1 MGDVEMPNSME
12 AGHSLVKYSGHNYL
26 NNYSVCLE
34 VPQMDDILRFALL
47 GLGLGALYALT
58 AHGIVLVY
66 RGSGVLNLAH
76 GAIGMAGAYVQW
88 ELASHYG
95 VPYWPAT
102 ACAVLASAALGV
114 LTHVLVLRPLRRAST
129 LARLVGTLAVF
140 IVLTAIAVKRYG
152 DSLQLVP
159 GRLPTRLLTIA
170 GATLSEDRVWLLGI
184 AVVVTVALHLLYKHT
199 LFGLGTTAVA
209 ENEAV
214 AASLG
219 WSPDVIAAGNWA
231 LGSALAG
238 LTGILIVPV
247 IGLSVTGLTTLLL
260 SALAAALVGR
270 FSSFPV
276 TLTGGLVIGIVQ
288 SELTRFGSDVT
299 GLASSVPFLFIA
311 LALVVRGRALPLR
324 GTFLDRLPALGSG
337 RVRPVALAAAVATGL
352 LLVSVSTPLWADAIT
367 NTLVLALIILS
378 LVVVTGYAGQVSL
391 AAYALAGTGAF
402 IAGHASADWGWPFE
416 LALVAGVLGTV
427 PIGLLFALPAVRTRG
442 VNLAIITL
450 GLGATLEAMV
460 FQNTDLSTTP
470 GSDGIAVG
478 RQTLFGI
485 NVSGVDHPQRY
496 AAVVLALFVVAAL
509 VVANVRRSRTGRR
522 LVAVRANERAAAS
535 LGIDVRAAKLYAFGL
550 SAAIAALAGVLTGF
564 RSTSVVFSDFASF
577 DSITA
582 LGLAVIG
589 GVGFLVGPLFGA
601 TFAAGTV
608 GARFGDLVLPGLSEW
623 MPLIGGIVLVLT
635 LVGNQDGIGKGVGRP
650 AETVRRRMARRRT
663 ANGAPLAAAP
673 TGSAAP
679 TASAVPAASTAANAP
694 AAAAKEATVPRA
706 APLSLHVR
714 NLTVRYGGVV
724 AVDGLSLE
732 VEPGRVVG
740 LIGPNG
746 AGKTSAI
753 DAVTGFTRASS
764 GAVRLGVRE
773 VTRLPVHRR
782 AAAGLSRS
790 FQSLELFEDMTVLDN
805 LYAACDRPGRWA
817 WLTDLVR
824 PGSRPLPS
832 HVLVAVREFGLQDSL
847 DRPVGD
853 LSYGE
858 RRLLAIA
865 RAVAASP
872 SVLLLDEPAAGL
884 SDDETRELARL
895 VRRLAKDWGMGV
907 LLVEHDVDMVMS
919 VCDQV
924 VVLDFGRRICAGTP
938 EEVRRDPAVRAAYL
952 GDLEPEALS

>member
-1 MGDVEMPNSME
+1 
-12 AGHSLVKYSGHNYL
+12 
-26 NNYSVCLE
+26 
-34 VPQMDDILRFALL
+34 MDDILRFALL

-88 ELASHYG
+88 ELAAQHG
-95 VPYWPAT
+95 VPYWPAV
-102 ACAVLASAALGV
+102 ACGVLTSAVLGV
-114 LTHVLVLRPLRRAST
+114 LTHLLVIRPLRRASS

-140 IVLTAIAVKRYG
+140 IVLTAVAVKRYG
-152 DSLQLVP
+152 ASLELVP
-159 GRLPTRLLTIA
+159 GKLPTRLLTIA
-170 GATLSEDRVWLLGI
+170 GATFSEDRVWLLGI
-184 AVVVTVALHLLYKHT
+184 AVAVTALLHLLYKRT

-209 ENEAV
+209 EDETA

-219 WSPDVIAAGNWA
+219 WSPDLIATGNWA

-276 TLTGGLVIGIVQ
+276 TLAGGLVIGVVQ

-311 LALVVRGRALPLR
+311 LVLVARGRALPLR
-324 GTFLDRLPALGSG
+324 GTLLDRLPALGTG
-337 RVRPVALAAAVATGL
+337 RVRPVPLALAVAVGL
-352 LLVSVSTPLWADAIT
+352 LLVSLSTPLWADAIT
-367 NTLVLALIILS
+367 STLVLSLIILS
-378 LVVVTGYAGQVSL
+378 IIVVTGYAGQVSL

-402 IAGHASADWGWPFE
+402 IAGHAAADWGWPFE
-416 LALVAGVLGTV
+416 LAVLAGVLGTV

-450 GLGATLEAMV
+450 GLGTTLEAMV
-460 FQNTDLSTTP
+460 FQNTDLSTTT

-478 RQTLFGI
+478 KQTLFGI
-485 NVSGVDHPQRY
+485 SISGVDHPQRY
-496 AAVVLALFVVAAL
+496 AAVVLVLFVAAAL

-522 LVAVRANERAAAS
+522 LVAVRANERAAAA

-550 SAAIAALAGVLTGF
+550 SSAIAALAGVLTGF
-564 RSTSVVFSDFASF
+564 RSTSVVFSDFAAF

-608 GARFGDLVLPGLSEW
+608 GARFGDWLLPGLSAW

-635 LVGNQDGIGKGVGRP
+635 LVGNQDGIGKELGRR
-650 AETVRRRMARRRT
+650 AAGVRRRLSPERGGNAREQ
-663 ANGAPLAAAP
+663 G
-673 TGSAAP
+673 
-679 TASAVPAASTAANAP
+679 TAALP
-694 AAAAKEATVPRA
+694 DVPRA
-706 APLSLHVR
+706 APLALRVR
-714 NLTVRYGGVV
+714 DLTVRYGGVV
-724 AVDGLSLE
+724 AVDGLSLD

-753 DAVTGFTRASS
+753 DAVTGFTRAAS
-764 GAVRLGVRE
+764 GSVRLGDRD
-773 VTRLPVHRR
+773 VTRVPVHRR
-782 AAAGLSRS
+782 ALAGLSRS

-817 WLTDLVR
+817 RLTDLVR
-824 PGSRPLPS
+824 PGSRPLPA

-853 LSYGE
+853 LSYGD

-884 SDDETRELARL
+884 SDEETRELAHL
-895 VRRLAKDWGMGV
+895 VRRLAEDWGMGV

-924 VVLDFGRRICAGTP
+924 VVLDFGHRICAGAP

-952 GDLEPEALS
+952 GDLEPEALA

>member
-1 MGDVEMPNSME
+1 
-12 AGHSLVKYSGHNYL
+12 
-26 NNYSVCLE
+26 
-34 VPQMDDILRFALL
+34 MDDVLRFALL

-66 RGSGVLNLAH
+66 RGSGVLNFAH

-88 ELASHYG
+88 ELAVNHG

-102 ACAVLASAALGV
+102 ACGVLTSAVLGV
-114 LTHVLVLRPLRRAST
+114 LTHLLVIRPLRRAST

-140 IVLTAIAVKRYG
+140 IVLTAIAIKRYG

-159 GRLPTRLLTIA
+159 GKLPNRLLTIA
-170 GATLSEDRVWLLGI
+170 GATVSEDRVWLLGI
-184 AVVVTVALHLLYKHT
+184 AIAVTAVLHLLYRRT

-209 ENEAV
+209 ENEG
-214 AASLG
+214 AAAALG

-238 LTGILIVPV
+238 LTAILIVPV

-270 FSSFPV
+270 FSSFPI
-276 TLTGGLVIGIVQ
+276 TLAGGLVIGVAQ
-288 SELTRFGSDVT
+288 SELTRFSSGVT

-311 LALVVRGRALPLR
+311 LVLVARGRALPLR
-324 GTFLDRLPALGSG
+324 GTFLDRLPALGTG
-337 RVRPVALAAAVATGL
+337 KVRPVPLAVAVVIGL
-352 LLVSVSTPLWADAIT
+352 VLVSLSTPLWADAIT
-367 NTLVLALIILS
+367 STLVLSLIILS
-378 LVVVTGYAGQVSL
+378 IIVVTGYAGQVSL

-402 IAGHASADWGWPFE
+402 IAGHAAADWGWPFE
-416 LALVAGVLGTV
+416 LALPAGVLGTV

-450 GLGATLEAMV
+450 GLGTTLEAMV
-460 FQNTDLSTTP
+460 FQNTDLSTTT

-478 RQTLFGI
+478 KQTLFGI
-485 NVSGVDHPQRY
+485 SISGVDHPQRY
-496 AAVVLALFVVAAL
+496 AAVVLVLFVAATL
-509 VVANVRRSRTGRR
+509 VVANVRRGRTGRR
-522 LVAVRANERAAAS
+522 LIAVRANERAAAA

-550 SAAIAALAGVLTGF
+550 SSAIAALAGVLTGF

-577 DSITA
+577 DSVTA

-608 GARFGDLVLPGLSEW
+608 GARFGDLVVPGLSEW
-623 MPLIGGIVLVLT
+623 MPLIGGIILVLT
-635 LVGNQDGIGKGVGRP
+635 LVGNQDGIGMELGKQARGLERKLRP
-650 AETVRRRMARRRT
+650 QRAAAVPKEET
-663 ANGAPLAAAP
+663 APLP
-673 TGSAAP
+673 D
-679 TASAVPAASTAANAP
+679 
-694 AAAAKEATVPRA
+694 VPRA
-706 APLSLHVR
+706 APLPLQVR
-714 NLTVRYGGVV
+714 DLTVRYGGVV
-724 AVDGLSLE
+724 AVDGLSLD

-753 DAVTGFTRASS
+753 DAVTGFTRAAAGS
-764 GAVRLGVRE
+764 VRLGERD
-773 VTRLPVHRR
+773 VTRVPVHRR
-782 AAAGLSRS
+782 AVAGLSRS

-805 LYAACDRPGRWA
+805 LYAACERPGRWT

-824 PGSRPLPS
+824 PGSRPLPTQ
-832 HVLVAVREFGLQDSL
+832 VLVAVREFGLQDSL

-865 RAVAASP
+865 RAVATSP

-884 SDDETRELARL
+884 SDDETRELAQL
-895 VRRLAKDWGMGV
+895 VRRLAEDWGMGV

-938 EEVRRDPAVRAAYL
+938 DEVRRDPAVRAAYL
-952 GDLEPEALS
+952 GDLEPEKTA

>member
-1 MGDVEMPNSME
+1 
-12 AGHSLVKYSGHNYL
+12 
-26 NNYSVCLE
+26 
-34 VPQMDDILRFALL
+34 MDDVLRFALL

-66 RGSGVLNLAH
+66 RGSGVLNFAH
-76 GAIGMAGAYVQW
+76 GAIGMAGAYVEW
-88 ELASHYG
+88 ELTVNHG

-102 ACAVLASAALGV
+102 ACGVLTSAVLGV
-114 LTHVLVLRPLRRAST
+114 LTHLLVIRPLRRAST

-159 GRLPTRLLTIA
+159 GKLPTRLLTIA
-170 GATLSEDRVWLLGI
+170 GATVSEDRVWLLGI
-184 AVVVTVALHLLYKHT
+184 AIAVTAVLHLLYKRT

-209 ENEAV
+209 ENEAI

-219 WSPDVIAAGNWA
+219 WSPDLIAAGNWA

-238 LTGILIVPV
+238 LTAILIVPV

-260 SALAAALVGR
+260 SALAAALIGR

-276 TLTGGLVIGIVQ
+276 TLAGGLVMGVAQ
-288 SELTRFGSDVT
+288 SELTRFGSGVT

-311 LALVVRGRALPLR
+311 LVLVARGRALPLR
-324 GTFLDRLPALGSG
+324 GTFLDRLPALGTG
-337 RVRPVALAAAVATGL
+337 RVRPVPLALAVVIGL
-352 LLVSVSTPLWADAIT
+352 VLVSLSTPLWADAIT
-367 NTLVLALIILS
+367 STLVLSLIILS
-378 LVVVTGYAGQVSL
+378 IIVVTGYAGQVSL

-402 IAGHASADWGWPFE
+402 IAGHAAADWGWPFE
-416 LALVAGVLGTV
+416 LALLAGVLGTV

-450 GLGATLEAMV
+450 GLGTTLEAMV

-478 RQTLFGI
+478 KQTLFGI
-485 NVSGVDHPQRY
+485 SISGVDHPQRY
-496 AAVVLALFVVAAL
+496 AAVVLVLFVAATL

-522 LVAVRANERAAAS
+522 LIAVRANERAAAA

-550 SAAIAALAGVLTGF
+550 SSAIAALAGVLTGF

-577 DSITA
+577 DSVTA

-635 LVGNQDGIGKGVGRP
+635 LVGNQDGIGKELGRQ
-650 AETVRRRMARRRT
+650 ARGLERKLRPQR
-663 ANGAPLAAAP
+663 AAVVPEEESDPLP
-673 TGSAAP
+673 D
-679 TASAVPAASTAANAP
+679 
-694 AAAAKEATVPRA
+694 VPRA
-706 APLSLHVR
+706 APLPLLVR
-714 NLTVRYGGVV
+714 DLTVRYGGVV
-724 AVDGLSLE
+724 AVDGLSLD

-753 DAVTGFTRASS
+753 DAVTGFTRTASGS
-764 GAVRLGVRE
+764 VRLGERD
-773 VTRLPVHRR
+773 VTRVPVHRR

-805 LYAACDRPGRWA
+805 LYAACERPGRWT

-824 PGSRPLPS
+824 PGSRPLPAQ
-832 HVLVAVREFGLQDSL
+832 VVVAVREFGLQDSL

-865 RAVAASP
+865 RAVATSP

-884 SDDETRELARL
+884 SDDETRELAQL
-895 VRRLAKDWGMGV
+895 VRRLAEDWGMGV

-938 EEVRRDPAVRAAYL
+938 DEVRRDPAVRAAYL
-952 GDLEPEALS
+952 GDLEPETTA

>member
-1 MGDVEMPNSME
+1 
-12 AGHSLVKYSGHNYL
+12 
-26 NNYSVCLE
+26 
-34 VPQMDDILRFALL
+34 MDDVLRFALL

-66 RGSGVLNLAH
+66 RGSGVLNFAH

-88 ELASHYG
+88 ELAVNHG

-102 ACAVLASAALGV
+102 ACGVLTSAVLGV
-114 LTHVLVLRPLRRAST
+114 LTHLSVIRPLRGAST

-159 GRLPTRLLTIA
+159 GKLPTRLLTIA
-170 GATLSEDRVWLLGI
+170 GATVSEDRVWLLGI
-184 AVVVTVALHLLYKHT
+184 ALAVTAVLHLLYRRT

-209 ENEAV
+209 ENEG
-214 AASLG
+214 AAAALG
-219 WSPDVIAAGNWA
+219 WSPDLIAAGNWA

-238 LTGILIVPV
+238 LTAILIVPV

-270 FSSFPV
+270 FSSFPI
-276 TLTGGLVIGIVQ
+276 TLAGGLVIGVAQ
-288 SELTRFGSDVT
+288 SELTRFGSGVT

-311 LALVVRGRALPLR
+311 LVLVARGRALPLR
-324 GTFLDRLPALGSG
+324 GTFLDRLPALGTG
-337 RVRPVALAAAVATGL
+337 RVRPVPLALAVVIGL
-352 LLVSVSTPLWADAIT
+352 VLVSLSTPLWADAIT
-367 NTLVLALIILS
+367 STLVLSLIILS
-378 LVVVTGYAGQVSL
+378 IIVVTGYAGQVSL

-402 IAGHASADWGWPFE
+402 IAGHAAADWGWPFE
-416 LALVAGVLGTV
+416 LALLAGVLGTV

-450 GLGATLEAMV
+450 GLGTTLEAMV

-478 RQTLFGI
+478 SQTLFGI
-485 NVSGVDHPQRY
+485 SISGVDHPQRY
-496 AAVVLALFVVAAL
+496 AAVVLVLFVAATL
-509 VVANVRRSRTGRR
+509 VVANVRRGRTGRR
-522 LVAVRANERAAAS
+522 LVAVRANERAAAA

-550 SAAIAALAGVLTGF
+550 SSAIAALAGVLTGF

-577 DSITA
+577 DSVTA

-601 TFAAGTV
+601 TFGAGTV

-623 MPLIGGIVLVLT
+623 MPLIGGIILVLT
-635 LVGNQDGIGKGVGRP
+635 LVGNQDGIGRELGRQARGVERKLRP
-650 AETVRRRMARRRT
+650 QRAAVLPEEET
-663 ANGAPLAAAP
+663 APLP
-673 TGSAAP
+673 D
-679 TASAVPAASTAANAP
+679 
-694 AAAAKEATVPRA
+694 VPRA
-706 APLSLHVR
+706 APLPLHVR
-714 NLTVRYGGVV
+714 DLTVRYGGVV
-724 AVDGLSLE
+724 AVDGLSLD

-753 DAVTGFTRASS
+753 DAVTGFTRAAS
-764 GAVRLGVRE
+764 GSVRLGERD
-773 VTRLPVHRR
+773 VTRVPVHRR
-782 AAAGLSRS
+782 AGAGLSRS

-805 LYAACDRPGRWA
+805 LYAACERPGRWT
-817 WLTDLVR
+817 WLIDLVR
-824 PGSRPLPS
+824 PGSRPLPTQ
-832 HVLVAVREFGLQDSL
+832 VLVAVREFGLQDSL

-865 RAVAASP
+865 RAVATSP

-895 VRRLAKDWGMGV
+895 VRRLAEDWGMGV

-938 EEVRRDPAVRAAYL
+938 DEVRRDPAVRAAYL
-952 GDLEPEALS
+952 GDLEPETSS

>member
-1 MGDVEMPNSME
+1 
-12 AGHSLVKYSGHNYL
+12 
-26 NNYSVCLE
+26 
-34 VPQMDDILRFALL
+34 MDDVLRFALL

-88 ELASHYG
+88 ELSAQHG

-102 ACAVLASAALGV
+102 VCGVIASALLGL
-114 LTHVLVLRPLRRAST
+114 LTHLLVIRPLRRASS

-140 IVLTAIAVKRYG
+140 IVITAVAVKRYG
-152 DSLQLVP
+152 DSLELVP
-159 GRLPTRLLTIA
+159 GKLPTKLLDIA
-170 GATLSEDRVWLLGI
+170 GATVSEDRVWLLAI
-184 AVVVTVALHLLYKHT
+184 AVVITVGLHLLYRHT

-209 ENEAV
+209 ENEGI

-219 WSPDVIAAGNWA
+219 WSPDLIAGANWT

-247 IGLSVTGLTTLLL
+247 IGLSVSGLTTLLL

-276 TLTGGLVIGIVQ
+276 TLAGGLVIGVVQ
-288 SELTRFGSDVT
+288 SELTRFGSGVT

-311 LALVVRGRALPLR
+311 LVLVARGRALPLR
-324 GTFLDRLPALGSG
+324 GTFLDRLPALGTG
-337 RVRPVALAAAVATGL
+337 RVRPVPLVLAVVVALV
-352 LLVSVSTPLWADAIT
+352 LVSVSTPLWADAIT
-367 NTLVLALIILS
+367 NTLVLSLIILS
-378 LVVVTGYAGQVSL
+378 IVVVTGYAGQVSL

-402 IAGHASADWGWPFE
+402 IAGHAAADWGWPFE
-416 LALVAGVLGTV
+416 LALLAGVLGTV

-450 GLGATLEAMV
+450 GLGTTLEAMV
-460 FQNTDLSTTP
+460 FQNTDLATTP

-478 RQTLFGI
+478 KQTLFGI
-485 NVSGVDHPQRY
+485 SISGVDHPQRY
-496 AAVVLALFVVAAL
+496 ATVVLLLFVAATL
-509 VVANVRRSRTGRR
+509 VVANVRRGRTGRR
-522 LVAVRANERAAAS
+522 LVAVRANERAAAA
-535 LGIDVRAAKLYAFGL
+535 LGIDVRAVKLYAFGL
-550 SAAIAALAGVLTGF
+550 SAAVAALAGVLIGF
-564 RSTSVVFSDFASF
+564 RSTSVVFADFASF

-589 GVGFLVGPLFGA
+589 GAGFLVGPLFGA

-608 GARFGDLVLPGLSEW
+608 GARFGDLILPGLSDW
-623 MPLIGGIVLVLT
+623 MPLIGGVALVLT
-635 LVGNQDGIGKGVGRP
+635 LVGNQDGIGREVGKGAARLLPKRP
-650 AETVRRRMARRRT
+650 APAPELLSEEPEPETH
-663 ANGAPLAAAP
+663 
-673 TGSAAP
+673 
-679 TASAVPAASTAANAP
+679 
-694 AAAAKEATVPRA
+694 RA
-706 APLSLHVR
+706 APLALRVQG
-714 NLTVRYGGVV
+714 LTVRYGGVV
-724 AVDGLSLE
+724 AVDGLSFD

-753 DAVTGFTRASS
+753 DAVTGFTRAAS
-764 GAVRLGVRE
+764 GTVRLGERDL
-773 VTRLPVHRR
+773 TRLPVHRR
-782 AAAGLSRS
+782 AGAGVSRS

-805 LYAACDRPGRWA
+805 LYAACDRPGPWA
-817 WLTDLVR
+817 YLTDLVR
-824 PGSRPLPS
+824 PGRRPLPA
-832 HVLVAVREFGLQDSL
+832 HVLVAVREFGLRDSL
-847 DRPVGD
+847 HRPVGD

-865 RAVAASP
+865 RAVAAAP

-884 SDDETRELARL
+884 SDDETRELAAL
-895 VRRLAKDWGMGV
+895 VRRLAEDWGMGV

-919 VCDQV
+919 VCDEV

-938 EEVRRDPAVRAAYL
+938 QEVRRDPAVRAAYL
-952 GDLEPEALS
+952 GDLEPEALA

>member
-1 MGDVEMPNSME
+1 
-12 AGHSLVKYSGHNYL
+12 
-26 NNYSVCLE
+26 
-34 VPQMDDILRFALL
+34 MDDILRFALL

-76 GAIGMAGAYVQW
+76 GAMGMAGAYVQW
-88 ELASHYG
+88 ELAANHG
-95 VPYWPAT
+95 VPYWSAT
-102 ACAVLASAALGV
+102 ACGVLASAVLGV
-114 LTHVLVLRPLRRAST
+114 LTHLLVMRPLRGASS

-140 IVLTAIAVKRYG
+140 IVLTAVAVRRYG

-159 GRLPTRLLTIA
+159 GRLPTRLLTVA
-170 GATLSEDRVWLLGI
+170 GAAVSEDRVWLLGI
-184 AVVVTVALHLLYKHT
+184 AVAVTGLLHLLYRRT

-209 ENEAV
+209 ENEHA

-219 WSPDVIAAGNWA
+219 WSPDLIATGNWA

-260 SALAAALVGR
+260 SALAAALIGR

-276 TLTGGLVIGIVQ
+276 TLAGGLVIGVVQ
-288 SELTRFGSDVT
+288 CELTRFGTGVT

-311 LALVVRGRALPLR
+311 LVLVARGRALPLR
-324 GTFLDRLPALGSG
+324 GTFVDRLPALGTG
-337 RVRPVALAAAVATGL
+337 RVRPVPLALAVAVA
-352 LLVSVSTPLWADAIT
+352 LVLVGVSTPLWADAIT
-367 NTLVLALIILS
+367 STLVLSLILLS
-378 LVVVTGYAGQVSL
+378 VIVVTGYAGQVSL

-402 IAGHASADWGWPFE
+402 IAGHAAADWGWPFE
-416 LALVAGVLGTV
+416 LALLAGVFGTV

-450 GLGATLEAMV
+450 GLGTTLEAMV

-478 RQTLFGI
+478 SQSLFGI
-485 NVSGVDHPQRY
+485 SISGVDHPQRY
-496 AAVVLALFVVAAL
+496 AALVLVLFVAAAL
-509 VVANVRRSRTGRR
+509 VVANVRRGRTGRR
-522 LVAVRANERAAAS
+522 LVAVRANERAAAA
-535 LGIDVRAAKLYAFGL
+535 LGIDVRAVKLYAFGL

-608 GARFGDLVLPGLSEW
+608 GARFGDWLLPGLSEW
-623 MPLIGGIVLVLT
+623 MPLIGGVILVLT
-635 LVGNQDGIGKGVGRP
+635 LVRNQDGIGKEVGRQ
-650 AETVRRRMARRRT
+650 AAGVRDRLFPEH
-663 ANGAPLAAAP
+663 GAVVSRA
-673 TGSAAP
+673 TEEGD
-679 TASAVPAASTAANAP
+679 VPD
-694 AAAAKEATVPRA
+694 VPRA
-706 APLSLHVR
+706 APLPLHVR
-714 NLTVRYGGVV
+714 DLTVRYGGVV
-724 AVDGLSLE
+724 AVDGLSLD

-753 DAVTGFTRASS
+753 DAVTGFTRAAGGS
-764 GAVRLGVRE
+764 VRLGERD
-773 VTRLPVHRR
+773 VTRVPVHRR
-782 AAAGLSRS
+782 ASAGLSRS

-817 WLTDLVR
+817 YLTDLVR
-824 PGSRPLPS
+824 PGSRPLPA
-832 HVLVAVREFGLQDSL
+832 HVLVAVREFGLQDRL

-865 RAVAASP
+865 RAVAAAP

-884 SDDETRELARL
+884 SEDETRELARL
-895 VRRLAKDWGMGV
+895 VKRLAEDWGMGV

-952 GDLEPEALS
+952 GDLEPEALA

>member
-1 MGDVEMPNSME
+1 MV
-12 AGHSLVKYSGHNYL
+12 
-26 NNYSVCLE
+26 
-34 VPQMDDILRFALL
+34 DILRFALL

-88 ELASHYG
+88 ELATRHG
-95 VPYWPAT
+95 MPYWPAA
-102 ACAVLASAALGV
+102 ACGVLGSALLGV
-114 LTHVLVLRPLRRAST
+114 LTHLLVLRPLRRASSP
-129 LARLVGTLAVF
+129 ARLVGTLAVF
-140 IVLTAIAVKRYG
+140 IVLTAIAVTRYG

-159 GRLPTRLLTIA
+159 GRLPTRLLTIG
-170 GATLSEDRVWLLGI
+170 GATVSEDRVWLLGI
-184 AVVVTVALHLLYKHT
+184 AVAVTAVLHLLYRRT

-209 ENEAV
+209 ENEHT
-214 AASLG
+214 AAALG
-219 WSPDVIAAGNWA
+219 WSPDLVATVNWA
-231 LGSALAG
+231 LGSAFAG
-238 LTGILIVPV
+238 LTAILIVPV

-260 SALAAALVGR
+260 SALAAALVGG

-276 TLTGGLVIGIVQ
+276 TLAGGLVIGLVQ

-299 GLASSVPFLFIA
+299 GLATSVPFLFIA
-311 LALVVRGRALPLR
+311 LVLVARGRALPLR
-324 GTFLDRLPALGSG
+324 GTFLERLPALGTG
-337 RVRPVALAAAVATGL
+337 RVRPVPLALAVAAGL
-352 LLVSVSTPLWADAIT
+352 VLVSLSTPLWADAIT

-378 LVVVTGYAGQVSL
+378 IVVVTGYAGQVSL

-402 IAGHASADWGWPFE
+402 IAGHAAADWGWPFE
-416 LALVAGVLGTV
+416 LALLAGVLGTV

-450 GLGATLEAMV
+450 GLGTTLEAMV

-478 RQTLFGI
+478 GQRLFGVSI
-485 NVSGVDHPQRY
+485 SGVDHPQRY
-496 AAVVLALFVVAAL
+496 AAVVLGLFVAAAL
-509 VVANVRRSRTGRR
+509 VVANVRRGRTGRR
-522 LVAVRANERAAAS
+522 LIAVRANERAAAA

-550 SAAIAALAGVLTGF
+550 SAAIAALAGALTGF
-564 RSTSVVFSDFASF
+564 RSTSVVFADFASF
-577 DSITA
+577 GSVTA

-589 GVGFLVGPLFGA
+589 GVGYLAGPLFGA

-623 MPLIGGIVLVLT
+623 MPLIGGIILILT
-635 LVGNQDGIGKGVGRP
+635 LVGNQDGIGKGLGTQ
-650 AETVRRRMARRRT
+650 AAGVRRRLPARLGAVT
-663 ANGAPLAAAP
+663 AD
-673 TGSAAP
+673 T
-679 TASAVPAASTAANAP
+679 VRD
-694 AAAAKEATVPRA
+694 EATETVPRA
-706 APLSLHVR
+706 APLPLRVR
-714 NLTVRYGGVV
+714 DLTVRYGGVV
-724 AVDGLSLE
+724 AVDGLSLD
-732 VEPGRVVG
+732 VGPGRVVG

-753 DAVTGFTRASS
+753 DAVTGFTRTTS
-764 GAVRLGVRE
+764 GQVLLGERDIS
-773 VTRLPVHRR
+773 RLPVHRR

-817 WLTDLVR
+817 YLTDLIR
-824 PGSRPLPS
+824 PGSRPLPPQ
-832 HVLVAVREFGLQDSL
+832 VRLAIREFGLQHGL

-884 SDDETRELARL
+884 SDDETRELAHL
-895 VRRLAKDWGMGV
+895 VRRLAEEWGMGV

-924 VVLDFGRRICAGTP
+924 VVLDFGRLIRTGTP
-938 EEVRRDPAVRAAYL
+938 EEVRNDPAVRAAYL
-952 GDLEPEALS
+952 GDLEPETLS

>member
-1 MGDVEMPNSME
+1 
-12 AGHSLVKYSGHNYL
+12 
-26 NNYSVCLE
+26 
-34 VPQMDDILRFALL
+34 MDDVLRFALL

-66 RGSGVLNLAH
+66 RGSGVLNFAH

-88 ELASHYG
+88 ELAVNHG
-95 VPYWPAT
+95 VPYWPAS
-102 ACAVLASAALGV
+102 ACGVLTSAVLGV
-114 LTHVLVLRPLRRAST
+114 LTHLLVIRPLRRAST

-159 GRLPTRLLTIA
+159 GKLPTRLLTLA
-170 GATLSEDRVWLLGI
+170 GATVSEDRVWLLGI
-184 AVVVTVALHLLYKHT
+184 ALAVTAVLHLLYRRT

-209 ENEAV
+209 ENEG
-214 AASLG
+214 AAAALG
-219 WSPDVIAAGNWA
+219 WSPDLIAAGNWA

-238 LTGILIVPV
+238 LTAILIVPV

-276 TLTGGLVIGIVQ
+276 TLVGGLVIGVAQ
-288 SELTRFGSDVT
+288 SELTRFGSGVT

-311 LALVVRGRALPLR
+311 LVLVARGRALPLR
-324 GTFLDRLPALGSG
+324 GTFLDRLPALGTG
-337 RVRPVALAAAVATGL
+337 KVRPVPLALAVVIGL
-352 LLVSVSTPLWADAIT
+352 VLVSLSTPLWADAIT
-367 NTLVLALIILS
+367 STLVLSLIILS
-378 LVVVTGYAGQVSL
+378 IIVVTGYAGQVSL

-402 IAGHASADWGWPFE
+402 IAGHAAADWGWPFE
-416 LALVAGVLGTV
+416 LALLAGVLGTV

-450 GLGATLEAMV
+450 GLGTTLEAMV

-478 RQTLFGI
+478 NQTLFGI
-485 NVSGVDHPQRY
+485 SISGVDHPQRY
-496 AAVVLALFVVAAL
+496 AAVVLVLFVAATL

-522 LVAVRANERAAAS
+522 LIAVRANERAAAA

-550 SAAIAALAGVLTGF
+550 SSAIAALAGVLTGF

-577 DSITA
+577 DSVTA

-635 LVGNQDGIGKGVGRP
+635 LVGNQDGIGKELGRQARGLERKLRP
-650 AETVRRRMARRRT
+650 QRAAVVPEEET
-663 ANGAPLAAAP
+663 NPLP
-673 TGSAAP
+673 D
-679 TASAVPAASTAANAP
+679 
-694 AAAAKEATVPRA
+694 VPRA
-706 APLSLHVR
+706 APLPLHVR
-714 NLTVRYGGVV
+714 DLTVRYGGVV
-724 AVDGLSLE
+724 AVDGLSLD
-732 VEPGRVVG
+732 VAPGRVVG

-753 DAVTGFTRASS
+753 DAVTGFTRTTS
-764 GAVRLGVRE
+764 GSVRLGERD
-773 VTRLPVHRR
+773 VTRVPVHRR
-782 AAAGLSRS
+782 AGAGLSRS

-805 LYAACDRPGRWA
+805 LYAACERPGRWT

-824 PGSRPLPS
+824 PGSRPLPAQ
-832 HVLVAVREFGLQDSL
+832 VLVAVREFGLQDSL

-865 RAVAASP
+865 RAVATSP

-884 SDDETRELARL
+884 SDDETRELAQL
-895 VRRLAKDWGMGV
+895 VRRLAEDWGMGV

-938 EEVRRDPAVRAAYL
+938 DEVRRDPAVRAAYL
-952 GDLEPEALS
+952 GDLEPETTA

>member
-1 MGDVEMPNSME
+1 
-12 AGHSLVKYSGHNYL
+12 
-26 NNYSVCLE
+26 
-34 VPQMDDILRFALL
+34 MDDILRFALL

-76 GAIGMAGAYVQW
+76 GALGMAGAYVQW
-88 ELASHYG
+88 ELSAQHG
-95 VPYWPAT
+95 LAYWPAT
-102 ACAVLASAALGV
+102 MCGVLTSAALGV
-114 LTHVLVLRPLRRAST
+114 LTHLLVLRPLRTASAP
-129 LARLVGTLAVF
+129 ARLVGTLAVF
-140 IVLTAIAVKRYG
+140 IVLTALAVKRYG

-159 GRLPTRLLTIA
+159 GKLPTRLLTIA
-170 GATLSEDRVWLLGI
+170 GATVSEDRVWLLGI
-184 AVVVTVALHLLYKHT
+184 AIAITAVLHLLYRRT

-209 ENEAV
+209 ENEN
-214 AASLG
+214 AAAALG
-219 WSPDVIAAGNWA
+219 WSPDLIATVNWA

-270 FSSFPV
+270 FSSFPI
-276 TLTGGLVIGIVQ
+276 TLAGGLLIGVVQ
-288 SELTRFGSDVT
+288 SELTRFGSGVT
-299 GLASSVPFLFIA
+299 GLAASVPFLFIA
-311 LALVVRGRALPLR
+311 LVLVARGRALPLR
-324 GTFLDRLPALGSG
+324 GTFLDRLPALGTG
-337 RVRPVALAAAVATGL
+337 KVRPLPLALAVAVGL
-352 LLVSVSTPLWADAIT
+352 LLVSLSTPLWADAIT
-367 NTLVLALIILS
+367 NTLVLSLIILS
-378 LVVVTGYAGQVSL
+378 IVVVTGYAGQVSL

-402 IAGHASADWGWPFE
+402 IAGHTTADWGWPFE
-416 LALVAGVLGTV
+416 LALLAGVLGTV

-450 GLGATLEAMV
+450 GLGTTLEAMV

-470 GSDGIAVG
+470 GSDGIVVG
-478 RQTLFGI
+478 KQTLFGI
-485 NVSGVDHPQRY
+485 SVSGVDHPQRY
-496 AAVVLALFVVAAL
+496 AAVVLVMFVAAAL

-522 LVAVRANERAAAS
+522 LVAVRANERAAAA

-577 DSITA
+577 GSVTA

-623 MPLIGGIVLVLT
+623 MPLIGGVILVLT
-635 LVGNQDGIGKGVGRP
+635 LVGNQDGIGKELGSQAAG
-650 AETVRRRMARRRT
+650 VRRRVSSKRGASGRKGERATAAVRQGARRDVPEVMPREERE
-663 ANGAPLAAAP
+663 GPGPDVPRSAPL
-673 TGSAAP
+673 
-679 TASAVPAASTAANAP
+679 
-694 AAAAKEATVPRA
+694 
-706 APLSLHVR
+706 PLQVR
-714 NLTVRYGGVV
+714 DLTVRYGGVV
-724 AVDGLSLE
+724 AVDGLSLN
-732 VEPGRVVG
+732 VEPGQVVG

-753 DAVTGFTRASS
+753 DAVTGFTRAAS
-764 GAVRLGVRE
+764 GRVCLGDRDL
-773 VTRLPVHRR
+773 TRLPVHRR

-817 WLTDLVR
+817 YLMDLVH
-824 PGSRPLPS
+824 PGSRALPA

-884 SDDETRELARL
+884 SDDETRELAGL
-895 VRRLAKDWGMGV
+895 VRRLAEDWGMGV

-952 GDLEPEALS
+952 GDLEPEMLG

>member
-1 MGDVEMPNSME
+1 
-12 AGHSLVKYSGHNYL
+12 
-26 NNYSVCLE
+26 
-34 VPQMDDILRFALL
+34 MDDILRFALL
-47 GLGLGALYALT
+47 GLGLGALYTLT

-66 RGSGVLNLAH
+66 RGSGVLNFAH

-88 ELASHYG
+88 ELAVQHG
-95 VPYWPAT
+95 VPYWPAVV
-102 ACAVLASAALGV
+102 CGVLASALLGV
-114 LTHVLVLRPLRRAST
+114 LTHLLVLRPLRRAST

-159 GRLPTRLLTIA
+159 GKLPTKLLTIA
-170 GATLSEDRVWLLGI
+170 GATVTEDRVWLLAI
-184 AVVVTVALHLLYKHT
+184 AVAVTALLHLLYKHT

-209 ENEAV
+209 ENEGA

-219 WSPDVIAAGNWA
+219 WSPDLIATGNWA

-276 TLTGGLVIGIVQ
+276 TLAGGLVIGVVQ

-311 LALVVRGRALPLR
+311 LVLVARGRALPLR

-337 RVRPVALAAAVATGL
+337 RVRPAPLALAVAVGL
-352 LLVSVSTPLWADAIT
+352 LLVSLSTPLWADAIT
-367 NTLVLALIILS
+367 TTLVMALIILS
-378 LVVVTGYAGQVSL
+378 IVVVTGYAGQVSL

-402 IAGHASADWGWPFE
+402 IAGHAAADWGWPFE
-416 LALVAGVLGTV
+416 LALLAGVLGTV

-450 GLGATLEAMV
+450 GLGTTLEAMV

-470 GSDGIAVG
+470 GSDGISVG
-478 RQTLFGI
+478 KQTLFGI
-485 NVSGVDHPQRY
+485 SISGVDHPQRY
-496 AAVVLALFVVAAL
+496 AGVVLVMFVAATL

-522 LVAVRANERAAAS
+522 LIAVRANERAAAA

-577 DSITA
+577 ESITA

-623 MPLIGGIVLVLT
+623 MPLIGGLILVLT
-635 LVGNQDGIGKGVGRP
+635 LVGNQDGIGRELGRQAAGVQRRLSARRGASVP
-650 AETVRRRMARRRT
+650 ETARGEAVEAVRRAT
-663 ANGAPLAAAP
+663 PLP
-673 TGSAAP
+673 
-679 TASAVPAASTAANAP
+679 
-694 AAAAKEATVPRA
+694 
-706 APLSLHVR
+706 LHVR
-714 NLTVRYGGVV
+714 DLTVRYGGVV
-724 AVDGLSLE
+724 AVDGLSLD

-753 DAVTGFTRASS
+753 DAVTGFTRAAS
-764 GAVRLGVRE
+764 GSVRLGDRDA
-773 VTRLPVHRR
+773 TRLPVHRR

-805 LYAACDRPGRWA
+805 LYAACDRPGRWTY
-817 WLTDLVR
+817 LTDLIR
-824 PGSRPLPS
+824 PGSRPLPA
-832 HVLVAVREFGLQDSL
+832 HVLVAVREFGLQESL

-884 SDDETRELARL
+884 SDDETRELAHL
-895 VRRLAKDWGMGV
+895 VRRLAEDWGMGV

-952 GDLEPEALS
+952 GALEPETSA

>member
-1 MGDVEMPNSME
+1 
-12 AGHSLVKYSGHNYL
+12 
-26 NNYSVCLE
+26 
-34 VPQMDDILRFALL
+34 MDDILRFALL

-66 RGSGVLNLAH
+66 RGSGVLNFAH
-76 GAIGMAGAYVQW
+76 GAIGMTGAYVQW
-88 ELASHYG
+88 ELADRQG

-102 ACAVLASAALGV
+102 ACGVLASATLGV
-114 LTHVLVLRPLRRAST
+114 LTHLLVLRPLRRASS

-159 GRLPTRLLTIA
+159 GKLPTRLLTIA
-170 GATLSEDRVWLLGI
+170 GATVTEDRVWLLGI
-184 AVVVTVALHLLYKHT
+184 AVTVTAVLHLLYKRT
-199 LFGLGTTAVA
+199 LFGLGTSAVA
-209 ENEAV
+209 ENEAT

-219 WSPDVIAAGNWA
+219 WSPDLIATGNWA

-270 FSSFPV
+270 FSSFPA
-276 TLTGGLVIGIVQ
+276 TLAGGLVIGIVQ

-311 LALVVRGRALPLR
+311 LVLIARGRALPLR
-324 GTFLDRLPALGSG
+324 GTFLERLPALGTG
-337 RVRPVALAAAVATGL
+337 RVRPVPLVLAAVVALVLVGL
-352 LLVSVSTPLWADAIT
+352 STPLWADAIT
-367 NTLVLALIILS
+367 TTLTLSLIILS
-378 LVVVTGYAGQVSL
+378 IVVVTGYAGQVSL

-402 IAGHASADWGWPFE
+402 IAGHAAADWGWPFE
-416 LALVAGVLGTV
+416 LALLAGVLGTV

-450 GLGATLEAMV
+450 GLGTTLEAMV

-478 RQTLFGI
+478 KQTLFGI
-485 NVSGVDHPQRY
+485 SVSGVDHPQRY
-496 AAVVLALFVVAAL
+496 AAVVLLLFVAAAL

-522 LVAVRANERAAAS
+522 LVAVRANERAAAA

-589 GVGFLVGPLFGA
+589 GVGFLVGPLFAA

-623 MPLIGGIVLVLT
+623 MPLIGGIILVLT
-635 LVGNQDGIGKGVGRP
+635 LVGNQDGIAKELGGR
-650 AETVRRRMARRRT
+650 AAGVRRGPSAKRTPAARARQE
-663 ANGAPLAAAP
+663 A
-673 TGSAAP
+673 SAAV
-679 TASAVPAASTAANAP
+679 A
-694 AAAAKEATVPRA
+694 EVPRA
-706 APLSLHVR
+706 APLPLQVR
-714 NLTVRYGGVV
+714 DLTVRYGGVV
-724 AVDGLSLE
+724 AVDGLSLD
-732 VEPGRVVG
+732 VEPGRIVG

-753 DAVTGFTRASS
+753 DAVTGFTRAAS
-764 GAVRLGVRE
+764 GTVRLGDRDA
-773 VTRLPVHRR
+773 TRLPVHRR

-817 WLTDLVR
+817 YLTDLVR

-895 VRRLAKDWGMGV
+895 VRRLAEDWGMGV
-907 LLVEHDVDMVMS
+907 LLVEHDVDMVMN

-924 VVLDFGRRICAGTP
+924 VVLDFGRRICAGAP

-952 GDLEPEALS
+952 GDLEPESLA

>member
-1 MGDVEMPNSME
+1 
-12 AGHSLVKYSGHNYL
+12 
-26 NNYSVCLE
+26 
-34 VPQMDDILRFALL
+34 MDDILRFALL
-47 GLGLGALYALT
+47 GLGLGALYTLT

-66 RGSGVLNLAH
+66 RGSGVLNFAH

-88 ELASHYG
+88 ELSAQHG
-95 VPYWPAT
+95 VPYWPAV
-102 ACAVLASAALGV
+102 ACGVLASALLGV
-114 LTHVLVLRPLRRAST
+114 LTHLLVLRPLRRASS

-159 GRLPTRLLTIA
+159 GKLPTRLLTIA
-170 GATLSEDRVWLLGI
+170 GATVTEDRVWLLAI
-184 AVVVTVALHLLYKHT
+184 AVVVTALLHLLYKHT

-209 ENEAV
+209 ENEGA

-219 WSPDVIAAGNWA
+219 WSPDLIATGNWA

-276 TLTGGLVIGIVQ
+276 TLAGGLVIGVVQ

-299 GLASSVPFLFIA
+299 GLASSVPFLVIA
-311 LALVVRGRALPLR
+311 LVLVARGRALPLR

-337 RVRPVALAAAVATGL
+337 RVRPVPLAVAVAVGL
-352 LLVSVSTPLWADAIT
+352 LLVSLAPPLWADAIT
-367 NTLVLALIILS
+367 TTLVMSLIILS
-378 LVVVTGYAGQVSL
+378 IVVVTGYAGQVSL

-402 IAGHASADWGWPFE
+402 IAGHAAADWGWPFE
-416 LALVAGVLGTV
+416 LALLAGVLGTV

-450 GLGATLEAMV
+450 GLGTTLEAMV

-478 RQTLFGI
+478 KQTLFGI
-485 NVSGVDHPQRY
+485 SISGVDHPQRY
-496 AAVVLALFVVAAL
+496 AGVVLVMFVAATL

-522 LVAVRANERAAAS
+522 LIAVRANERAAAA

-577 DSITA
+577 ESITA

-623 MPLIGGIVLVLT
+623 MPLIGGIILVLT
-635 LVGNQDGIGKGVGRP
+635 LVGNQDGIGKDIGKQAAGVQRRLSAKRATLVP
-650 AETVRRRMARRRT
+650 ETVHEEE
-663 ANGAPLAAAP
+663 
-673 TGSAAP
+673 
-679 TASAVPAASTAANAP
+679 TAA
-694 AAAAKEATVPRA
+694 EAVPRA
-706 APLSLHVR
+706 TPLPLHVR
-714 NLTVRYGGVV
+714 DLTVRYGGVV
-724 AVDGLSLE
+724 AVDGLSLD

-753 DAVTGFTRASS
+753 DAVTGFTRAAS
-764 GAVRLGVRE
+764 GSVRLGDRDA
-773 VTRLPVHRR
+773 TRLPVHRR

-805 LYAACDRPGRWA
+805 LYAACDRPGRWTF
-817 WLTDLVR
+817 LTDLIR
-824 PGSRPLPS
+824 PGSRPLPA

-865 RAVAASP
+865 RSVAASP

-884 SDDETRELARL
+884 SDDETRELAQL
-895 VRRLAKDWGMGV
+895 VRRLAEDWGMGV

-952 GDLEPEALS
+952 GDLEPETLA

>member
-1 MGDVEMPNSME
+1 
-12 AGHSLVKYSGHNYL
+12 
-26 NNYSVCLE
+26 
-34 VPQMDDILRFALL
+34 MDDVLRFALL

-66 RGSGVLNLAH
+66 RGSGVLNFAH

-88 ELASHYG
+88 ELAVNHG

-102 ACAVLASAALGV
+102 ACGVLTSAALGV
-114 LTHVLVLRPLRRAST
+114 LTHLSVIRPLRRAST

-140 IVLTAIAVKRYG
+140 IVLTAVAVKRYG

-159 GRLPTRLLTIA
+159 GKLPTRLLTIA
-170 GATLSEDRVWLLGI
+170 GATVSEDRVWLLGI
-184 AVVVTVALHLLYKHT
+184 ALAVTAVLHLLYKRT

-209 ENEAV
+209 ENESI

-219 WSPDVIAAGNWA
+219 WSPDLIAAGNWA

-238 LTGILIVPV
+238 LTAILIVPV

-270 FSSFPV
+270 FSSFPI
-276 TLTGGLVIGIVQ
+276 TLAGGLVIGVAQ
-288 SELTRFGSDVT
+288 SELTRFGSGVT

-311 LALVVRGRALPLR
+311 LVLVARGRALPLR
-324 GTFLDRLPALGSG
+324 GTFLDRLPALGTG
-337 RVRPVALAAAVATGL
+337 RVRPVPLALAVVVGL
-352 LLVSVSTPLWADAIT
+352 VLVSLSTPLWADAIT
-367 NTLVLALIILS
+367 STLVLSLIILS
-378 LVVVTGYAGQVSL
+378 IIVVTGYAGQVSL

-402 IAGHASADWGWPFE
+402 IAGHAAADWGWPFE
-416 LALVAGVLGTV
+416 LALLAGVLGTV

-450 GLGATLEAMV
+450 GLGTTLEAMV

-478 RQTLFGI
+478 KQTLFGI
-485 NVSGVDHPQRY
+485 SISGVDHPQRY
-496 AAVVLALFVVAAL
+496 AAVVLVLFVAATL
-509 VVANVRRSRTGRR
+509 VVANVRRGRTGRR
-522 LVAVRANERAAAS
+522 LIAVRANERAAAA

-550 SAAIAALAGVLTGF
+550 SSAIAALAGVLTGF

-577 DSITA
+577 DSVTA

-608 GARFGDLVLPGLSEW
+608 GARFGDLVVPGLSEW
-623 MPLIGGIVLVLT
+623 MPLIGGIILVLT
-635 LVGNQDGIGKGVGRP
+635 LVGNQDGIGRELGRQARGLERKLHP
-650 AETVRRRMARRRT
+650 RRAAVTPEEET
-663 ANGAPLAAAP
+663 APLP
-673 TGSAAP
+673 D
-679 TASAVPAASTAANAP
+679 
-694 AAAAKEATVPRA
+694 VPRA
-706 APLSLHVR
+706 APLPLHVR
-714 NLTVRYGGVV
+714 DLTVRYGGVV
-724 AVDGLSLE
+724 AVDGLSLD

-753 DAVTGFTRASS
+753 DAVTGFTRAAS
-764 GAVRLGVRE
+764 GSVRLGERD
-773 VTRLPVHRR
+773 VTRVPVHRR
-782 AAAGLSRS
+782 AGAGLSRS

-805 LYAACDRPGRWA
+805 LYAACERPGRWT
-817 WLTDLVR
+817 WLTDLIR
-824 PGSRPLPS
+824 PGSRPLPTQ
-832 HVLVAVREFGLQDSL
+832 VLVAVREFGLQDSL

-865 RAVAASP
+865 RAVATSP

-884 SDDETRELARL
+884 SDDETRELAQL
-895 VRRLAKDWGMGV
+895 VRRLAEDWGMGV

-938 EEVRRDPAVRAAYL
+938 DEVRRDPAVRAAYL
-952 GDLEPEALS
+952 GDLEPETTA

>member
-1 MGDVEMPNSME
+1 
-12 AGHSLVKYSGHNYL
+12 
-26 NNYSVCLE
+26 
-34 VPQMDDILRFALL
+34 MDDVLRFALL

-66 RGSGVLNLAH
+66 RGSGVLNFAH

-88 ELASHYG
+88 ELTVNHG

-102 ACAVLASAALGV
+102 ACGV
-114 LTHVLVLRPLRRAST
+114 LTSALLGLLTHLLVIRPLRRAST

-159 GRLPTRLLTIA
+159 GKLPTRLLTIA
-170 GATLSEDRVWLLGI
+170 GATVSEDRVWLLGI
-184 AVVVTVALHLLYKHT
+184 AIAVTVVLHLLYRRT

-209 ENEAV
+209 ENEA
-214 AASLG
+214 AAAALG

-238 LTGILIVPV
+238 LTAILIVPV

-270 FSSFPV
+270 FSSFPI
-276 TLTGGLVIGIVQ
+276 TLAGGLVIGVAQ
-288 SELTRFGSDVT
+288 SELTRFGSGVT

-311 LALVVRGRALPLR
+311 LVLVARGRALPLR
-324 GTFLDRLPALGSG
+324 GTFLDRLPALGTG
-337 RVRPVALAAAVATGL
+337 RVRPIPLTLAVVVGL
-352 LLVSVSTPLWADAIT
+352 VLVSLSTPLWADAIT
-367 NTLVLALIILS
+367 STLVLSLIILS
-378 LVVVTGYAGQVSL
+378 VIVVTGYAGQVSL

-402 IAGHASADWGWPFE
+402 IAGHAAADWGWPFE
-416 LALVAGVLGTV
+416 LALLAGVLGTV

-450 GLGATLEAMV
+450 GLGTTLEAMV

-478 RQTLFGI
+478 KQTLFGI
-485 NVSGVDHPQRY
+485 SISGVDHPQRY
-496 AAVVLALFVVAAL
+496 AAVVLVLFVAATL
-509 VVANVRRSRTGRR
+509 VVANVRRGRTGRR
-522 LVAVRANERAAAS
+522 LIAVRANERAAAA

-550 SAAIAALAGVLTGF
+550 SSAIAALAGVLTGF

-577 DSITA
+577 DSVTA

-635 LVGNQDGIGKGVGRP
+635 LVGNQDGIGKELGKQAKGLERKLRP
-650 AETVRRRMARRRT
+650 QRSI
-663 ANGAPLAAAP
+663 AAP
-673 TGSAAP
+673 EEEPGP
-679 TASAVPAASTAANAP
+679 LPD
-694 AAAAKEATVPRA
+694 VPRA
-706 APLSLHVR
+706 TPLPLHVHD
-714 NLTVRYGGVV
+714 LTVRYGGVV
-724 AVDGLSLE
+724 AVDGLSLD

-753 DAVTGFTRASS
+753 DAVTGFTRAAS
-764 GAVRLGVRE
+764 GSVLLGERD
-773 VTRLPVHRR
+773 VTRVPVHRR

-805 LYAACDRPGRWA
+805 LYAACERPGRWT

-824 PGSRPLPS
+824 PGSRPLPA
-832 HVLVAVREFGLQDSL
+832 HVLVAVREFGLRDSL

-884 SDDETRELARL
+884 SDEETRELAHL
-895 VRRLAKDWGMGV
+895 VRRLAEDWGMGV

-938 EEVRRDPAVRAAYL
+938 DEVRRDPAVRAAYL
-952 GDLEPEALS
+952 GDLEPETTA

>member
-1 MGDVEMPNSME
+1 MNVLSRLALGGSP
-12 AGHSLVKYSGHNYL
+12 
-26 NNYSVCLE
+26 
-34 VPQMDDILRFALL
+34 MDDILRFALL

-66 RGSGVLNLAH
+66 RGSGVLNFAH
-76 GAIGMAGAYVQW
+76 GAVGMAGAYVQW
-88 ELASHYG
+88 ELSVQHG

-102 ACAVLASAALGV
+102 ACGVLTSAALGV
-114 LTHVLVLRPLRRAST
+114 LTHLLVLRPLRRASS

-159 GRLPTRLLTIA
+159 GKLPTKLLTIA
-170 GATLSEDRVWLLGI
+170 GATVSEDRVWLLGI
-184 AVVVTVALHLLYKHT
+184 ALGVTAVLHLLYRRT

-209 ENEAV
+209 ENEGV

-219 WSPDVIAAGNWA
+219 WSPDLIATGNWA

-238 LTGILIVPV
+238 LTAILIVPV

-260 SALAAALVGR
+260 SALAAALVGS
-270 FSSFPV
+270 FSSFPI
-276 TLTGGLVIGIVQ
+276 TLAGGLVIGVVQ
-288 SELTRFGSDVT
+288 SELTRFGTGVT

-311 LALVVRGRALPLR
+311 LVLVARGRALPLR
-324 GTFLDRLPALGSG
+324 GTFLDRLPALGTG
-337 RVRPVALAAAVATGL
+337 RVRPVPLAVAVVVGL
-352 LLVSVSTPLWADAIT
+352 VLVSVSTPLWADAIT
-367 NTLVLALIILS
+367 TTLVLSLIILS
-378 LVVVTGYAGQVSL
+378 ITVVTGYAGQVSL

-402 IAGHASADWGWPFE
+402 IAGHAAADWGWPFE

-450 GLGATLEAMV
+450 GLGTTLEAMV
-460 FQNTDLSTTP
+460 FQNTDLSTTA

-478 RQTLFGI
+478 KQTLFGI
-485 NVSGVDHPQRY
+485 GISGVDHPQRY
-496 AAVVLALFVVAAL
+496 ASVVLVLFVAAAL

-522 LVAVRANERAAAS
+522 LIAVRANERAAAA

-623 MPLIGGIVLVLT
+623 MPLIGGIILVLT
-635 LVGNQDGIGKGVGRP
+635 LVGNQDGIAEELGRQ
-650 AETVRRRMARRRT
+650 AAGVRRRLSPKR
-663 ANGAPLAAAP
+663 AP
-673 TGSAAP
+673 TVRTDEGED
-679 TASAVPAASTAANAP
+679 VPAA
-694 AAAAKEATVPRA
+694 VPEVTRA

-714 NLTVRYGGVV
+714 DLAVRYGGVV
-724 AVDGLSLE
+724 AVEGLSLD

-753 DAVTGFTRASS
+753 DAVTGFTRAAS
-764 GAVRLGVRE
+764 GSVRLGDRDA
-773 VTRLPVHRR
+773 TRMPVHRR

-817 WLTDLVR
+817 RLTDLVR
-824 PGSRPLPS
+824 PGSRPLPA
-832 HVLVAVREFGLQDSL
+832 HALVAVREFGLQDSL
-847 DRPVGD
+847 YRAVGD

-884 SDDETRELARL
+884 SDEETRELAHL
-895 VRRLAKDWGMGV
+895 VRRLAEDWGMGV

-938 EEVRRDPAVRAAYL
+938 EEVRSDPAVRAAYL
-952 GDLEPEALS
+952 GDLEPEALA

>member
-1 MGDVEMPNSME
+1 
-12 AGHSLVKYSGHNYL
+12 
-26 NNYSVCLE
+26 
-34 VPQMDDILRFALL
+34 MDDILRFALL

-66 RGSGVLNLAH
+66 RGSGVLNFAH

-88 ELASHYG
+88 ELATQHG
-95 VPYWPAT
+95 VAYWPAT
-102 ACAVLASAALGV
+102 ACGVLTSAVLGV
-114 LTHVLVLRPLRRAST
+114 LTHLLVLRPLRRASS

-159 GRLPTRLLTIA
+159 GKLPTELLTIA
-170 GATLSEDRVWLLGI
+170 GATVSEDRVWLLGI
-184 AVVVTVALHLLYKHT
+184 AVLVTVLLHLLYKRT
-199 LFGLGTTAVA
+199 MFGLGTTAVA
-209 ENEAV
+209 ENEGA

-219 WSPDVIAAGNWA
+219 WSPDLIATGNWA

-276 TLTGGLVIGIVQ
+276 TLAGGLVIGVVQ

-299 GLASSVPFLFIA
+299 GLAASVPFLFIA
-311 LALVVRGRALPLR
+311 LVLVARGRALPLR
-324 GTFLDRLPALGSG
+324 GTFLDRLPALGTG
-337 RVRPVALAAAVATGL
+337 KVRPVPLALAVVTGL
-352 LLVSVSTPLWADAIT
+352 SLVSLATPLWADAIT
-367 NTLVLALIILS
+367 TTLVLSLIILS
-378 LVVVTGYAGQVSL
+378 IVVVTGYAGQVSL

-402 IAGHASADWGWPFE
+402 IAGHAAADWGWPFE
-416 LALVAGVLGTV
+416 LALLAGVLGTV

-450 GLGATLEAMV
+450 GLGTTLEAMV

-478 RQTLFGI
+478 KQTLFGI
-485 NVSGVDHPQRY
+485 SVSGVDHPQRY
-496 AAVVLALFVVAAL
+496 AAVVLVMFVAAAL

-522 LVAVRANERAAAS
+522 LIAVRANERAAAA

-564 RSTSVVFSDFASF
+564 RSTSVVLSDFAGF

-589 GVGFLVGPLFGA
+589 GVGFLVGPLFAA
-601 TFAAGTV
+601 TFASGTV

-623 MPLIGGIVLVLT
+623 MPLIGGIILVLT
-635 LVGNQDGIGKGVGRP
+635 LVGNQDGIGKGLGKQP
-650 AETVRRRMARRRT
+650 AGSRRRLFPKR
-663 ANGAPLAAAP
+663 GAS
-673 TGSAAP
+673 GRQ
-679 TASAVPAASTAANAP
+679 AVQAASRKALREASMEEE
-694 AAAAKEATVPRA
+694 AAAAAVPRA
-706 APLSLHVR
+706 APLPLHVR
-714 NLTVRYGGVV
+714 DLTVRYGGVV
-724 AVDGLSLE
+724 AVDGLSLD
-732 VEPGRVVG
+732 VEPGQVVG

-753 DAVTGFTRASS
+753 DAVTGFTRAAS
-764 GAVRLGVRE
+764 GSVRLGDRDA
-773 VTRLPVHRR
+773 TRLPVHRR

-817 WLTDLVR
+817 YLTDLIR

-884 SDDETRELARL
+884 SDDETRELAHL
-895 VRRLAKDWGMGV
+895 VRRLAEEWGMGV

-924 VVLDFGRRICAGTP
+924 VVLDFGHRICAGTP

-952 GDLEPEALS
+952 GDLEPETLS

>member
-1 MGDVEMPNSME
+1 
-12 AGHSLVKYSGHNYL
+12 
-26 NNYSVCLE
+26 
-34 VPQMDDILRFALL
+34 MDDVLRFALL

-66 RGSGVLNLAH
+66 RGSGVLNFAH

-88 ELASHYG
+88 ELAVSHG

-102 ACAVLASAALGV
+102 ACGVLTSAVLGV
-114 LTHVLVLRPLRRAST
+114 LTHLLVIRPLRRAST

-159 GRLPTRLLTIA
+159 GKLPTRLLTIA
-170 GATLSEDRVWLLGI
+170 GATVSEDRVWLLGI
-184 AVVVTVALHLLYKHT
+184 AIAVTAVLHLLYRRT

-209 ENEAV
+209 ENEG
-214 AASLG
+214 AAAALG

-238 LTGILIVPV
+238 LTAILIVPV

-270 FSSFPV
+270 FSSFPI
-276 TLTGGLVIGIVQ
+276 TLAGGLVIGVAQ
-288 SELTRFGSDVT
+288 SELTRFGSGVT

-311 LALVVRGRALPLR
+311 LVLVARGRALPLR
-324 GTFLDRLPALGSG
+324 GTFLDRLPALGTG
-337 RVRPVALAAAVATGL
+337 RVRPVPLALAVVIGL
-352 LLVSVSTPLWADAIT
+352 VLVSLSTPLWADAIT
-367 NTLVLALIILS
+367 STLVLSLIILS
-378 LVVVTGYAGQVSL
+378 IIVVTGYAGQVSL

-402 IAGHASADWGWPFE
+402 IAGHAAADWGWPFE
-416 LALVAGVLGTV
+416 LALLAGVLGTV

-450 GLGATLEAMV
+450 GLGTTLEAMV

-478 RQTLFGI
+478 KQTLFGI
-485 NVSGVDHPQRY
+485 SISGVDHPQRY
-496 AAVVLALFVVAAL
+496 AAVVLVLFVAATL
-509 VVANVRRSRTGRR
+509 VVANVRRGRTGRR
-522 LVAVRANERAAAS
+522 LIAVRANERAAAA

-550 SAAIAALAGVLTGF
+550 SSAIAALAGVLTGF

-577 DSITA
+577 DSVTA

-608 GARFGDLVLPGLSEW
+608 GARFGDLVVPGLSDW
-623 MPLIGGIVLVLT
+623 MALIGGIILVLT
-635 LVGNQDGIGKGVGRP
+635 LVGNQDGIGKELGKQAAGLRHRLSP
-650 AETVRRRMARRRT
+650 KPGTT
-663 ANGAPLAAAP
+663 APEP
-673 TGSAAP
+673 E
-679 TASAVPAASTAANAP
+679 TAALP
-694 AAAAKEATVPRA
+694 DVPRA
-706 APLSLHVR
+706 APLPLHVR
-714 NLTVRYGGVV
+714 DLTVRYGGVV
-724 AVDGLSLE
+724 AVDGLSLD

-753 DAVTGFTRASS
+753 DAVTGFTRAAAGS
-764 GAVRLGVRE
+764 VLLGERD
-773 VTRLPVHRR
+773 VTRVPVHRR
-782 AAAGLSRS
+782 AGAGLSRS

-805 LYAACDRPGRWA
+805 LYAACERPGRWT
-817 WLTDLVR
+817 WLTDLIR
-824 PGSRPLPS
+824 PGSRPLPTQ
-832 HVLVAVREFGLQDSL
+832 VLVAVREFGLQDSL

-865 RAVAASP
+865 RAVATSP

-884 SDDETRELARL
+884 SDDETRELAQL
-895 VRRLAKDWGMGV
+895 VRRLAEDWGMGV

-938 EEVRRDPAVRAAYL
+938 DEVRRDPAVRAAYL
-952 GDLEPEALS
+952 GDLEPETTA

>member
-1 MGDVEMPNSME
+1 
-12 AGHSLVKYSGHNYL
+12 
-26 NNYSVCLE
+26 
-34 VPQMDDILRFALL
+34 MDDILRFALL
-47 GLGLGALYALT
+47 GLGLGALYTLT

-66 RGSGVLNLAH
+66 RGSGVLNFAH
-76 GAIGMAGAYVQW
+76 GSIGMAGAYVQW
-88 ELASHYG
+88 ELAGRHG
-95 VPYWPAT
+95 VPYWPAM
-102 ACAVLASAALGV
+102 ACGVLASALLGV
-114 LTHVLVLRPLRRAST
+114 LTHLLVLRPLRRAST

-159 GRLPTRLLTIA
+159 GKLPTRLLTIA
-170 GATLSEDRVWLLGI
+170 GATVTEDRVWLLAI
-184 AVVVTVALHLLYKHT
+184 AVVVTAVLHLLYKHT

-209 ENEAV
+209 ENEGA

-219 WSPDVIAAGNWA
+219 WSPDLIATGNWA

-276 TLTGGLVIGIVQ
+276 TLAGGLVIGVVQ

-311 LALVVRGRALPLR
+311 LVLVARGKALPLR

-337 RVRPVALAAAVATGL
+337 RVRPVPLALAVALGL
-352 LLVSVSTPLWADAIT
+352 LLVSLSTPLWADAIT
-367 NTLVLALIILS
+367 TTLVMALIILS
-378 LVVVTGYAGQVSL
+378 IVVVTGYAGQVSL

-402 IAGHASADWGWPFE
+402 IAGHAAADWGWPFE
-416 LALVAGVLGTV
+416 LALLAGVLGTV

-450 GLGATLEAMV
+450 GLGTTLEAMV

-478 RQTLFGI
+478 KQTLFGI
-485 NVSGVDHPQRY
+485 SISGVDHPQRY
-496 AAVVLALFVVAAL
+496 ATVVLVMFVAATL
-509 VVANVRRSRTGRR
+509 VVANVRRSRSGRR
-522 LVAVRANERAAAS
+522 LIAVRANERAAAA

-577 DSITA
+577 ESITA

-623 MPLIGGIVLVLT
+623 MPLIGGIILVLT
-635 LVGNQDGIGKGVGRP
+635 LVGNQDGIGRELGRQAAGVQHRLSARRVASAPETVRGE
-650 AETVRRRMARRRT
+650 ASETVRR
-663 ANGAPLAAAP
+663 AP
-673 TGSAAP
+673 
-679 TASAVPAASTAANAP
+679 
-694 AAAAKEATVPRA
+694 
-706 APLSLHVR
+706 PLPLHIR
-714 NLTVRYGGVV
+714 DLTVRYGGVV
-724 AVDGLSLE
+724 AVDGLSLD

-753 DAVTGFTRASS
+753 DAVTGFTRAAS
-764 GAVRLGVRE
+764 GSVRLGDRDA
-773 VTRLPVHRR
+773 TRLPVHRR

-805 LYAACDRPGRWA
+805 LYAACDRPGRWTY
-817 WLTDLVR
+817 LTDLIR
-824 PGSRPLPS
+824 PGSRPLPA
-832 HVLVAVREFGLQDSL
+832 HVLVAVREFGLQESL

-884 SDDETRELARL
+884 SDDETRELAHL
-895 VRRLAKDWGMGV
+895 VRRLAEEWGMGV

-938 EEVRRDPAVRAAYL
+938 EEVRQDPAVRAAYL
-952 GDLEPEALS
+952 GDLEPETAV

>member
-1 MGDVEMPNSME
+1 
-12 AGHSLVKYSGHNYL
+12 
-26 NNYSVCLE
+26 
-34 VPQMDDILRFALL
+34 MDDILRFALL

-88 ELASHYG
+88 ELAGRHS

-102 ACAVLASAALGV
+102 ACGVLASAVLGV
-114 LTHVLVLRPLRRAST
+114 LTHLLVLRPLRRAST
-129 LARLVGTLAVF
+129 LARLVATLAVF

-159 GRLPTRLLTIA
+159 GKLPTRLLTIA
-170 GATLSEDRVWLLGI
+170 GATVSEDRVWLLGI
-184 AVVVTVALHLLYKHT
+184 ALAVTVVLHLLYKRT

-209 ENEAV
+209 ENEGA

-219 WSPDVIAAGNWA
+219 WSPDLIATGNWA

-276 TLTGGLVIGIVQ
+276 TLAGGLVIGIVQ

-311 LALVVRGRALPLR
+311 LVLVARGRALPLR
-324 GTFLDRLPALGSG
+324 GTFLDRLPALGTG
-337 RVRPVALAAAVATGL
+337 RVRPVPLALAVVVGL
-352 LLVSVSTPLWADAIT
+352 LLVSLSTPLWADAIT
-367 NTLVLALIILS
+367 NTLVVSLIILS
-378 LVVVTGYAGQVSL
+378 IVVVTGYAGQVSL

-402 IAGHASADWGWPFE
+402 IAGHTAADWGWPFE
-416 LALVAGVLGTV
+416 LALLAGVLGTV

-450 GLGATLEAMV
+450 GLGTTLEALV

-478 RQTLFGI
+478 HQTLFGI
-485 NVSGVDHPQRY
+485 SISGVDHPQRY
-496 AAVVLALFVVAAL
+496 AAVVLVLFVAAAL

-522 LVAVRANERAAAS
+522 LVAVRANERAAAA

-589 GVGFLVGPLFGA
+589 GVGFLIGPLFGA

-623 MPLIGGIVLVLT
+623 MPLIGGIILVLT
-635 LVGNQDGIGKGVGRP
+635 LVGNQDGIGKEVGRQ
-650 AETVRRRMARRRT
+650 AEGVRRRLSPTRGRLAILPT
-663 ANGAPLAAAP
+663 EEAAAP
-673 TGSAAP
+673 D
-679 TASAVPAASTAANAP
+679 
-694 AAAAKEATVPRA
+694 VPRA
-706 APLSLHVR
+706 TPLPLHVR
-714 NLTVRYGGVV
+714 DLTVRYGGVV
-724 AVDGLSLE
+724 AVDGLSLD

-753 DAVTGFTRASS
+753 DAVTGFTRAAS
-764 GAVRLGVRE
+764 GGVRFGDRD

-817 WLTDLVR
+817 WLTDLIR

-884 SDDETRELARL
+884 SDDETRELAHL
-895 VRRLAKDWGMGV
+895 VRRLAEDWGMGV
-907 LLVEHDVDMVMS
+907 LLIEHDVDMVMS
-919 VCDQV
+919 VCDQI

-938 EEVRRDPAVRAAYL
+938 EEVRRDPTVRAAYL
-952 GDLEPEALS
+952 GDLEPEALA

>member
-1 MGDVEMPNSME
+1 
-12 AGHSLVKYSGHNYL
+12 
-26 NNYSVCLE
+26 
-34 VPQMDDILRFALL
+34 MDDILRFALL

-66 RGSGVLNLAH
+66 RGSGVLNFAH

-88 ELASHYG
+88 ELAVNHG
-95 VPYWPAT
+95 VPYWPAV
-102 ACAVLASAALGV
+102 ACGVLGSTVLGV
-114 LTHVLVLRPLRRAST
+114 LTHLLVIRPLRRASS

-140 IVLTAIAVKRYG
+140 IVLTAVAVKRYG
-152 DSLQLVP
+152 DSVQLVP
-159 GRLPTRLLTIA
+159 AKLPSGLVEIA
-170 GATLSEDRVWLLGI
+170 GATVSEDRIWLLGI
-184 AVVVTVALHLLYKHT
+184 AVVVTAALHALYKRT

-209 ENEAV
+209 ENQGA

-219 WSPDVIAAGNWA
+219 WSADLIAAANWG

-276 TLTGGLVIGIVQ
+276 TLAGGLVIGVVQ

-299 GLASSVPFLFIA
+299 GLAASVPFLVIA
-311 LALVVRGRALPLR
+311 LMLVARGRALPLR
-324 GTFLDRLPALGSG
+324 GTFLERLPALGTG
-337 RVRPVALAAAVATGL
+337 RVRPVPLALTVVTGL
-352 LLVSVSTPLWADAIT
+352 LLIGLSSPLWADAIT
-367 NTLVLALIILS
+367 NTLVLSLIILS
-378 LVVVTGYAGQVSL
+378 IIVVTGYAGQVSL

-402 IAGHASADWGWPFE
+402 IAGHAAADWGWPFE
-416 LALVAGVLGTV
+416 LALLAGVLGTV

-450 GLGATLEAMV
+450 GLGTTLETMV

-478 RQTLFGI
+478 KQTLFGI
-485 NVSGVDHPQRY
+485 DISGVDHPQRY
-496 AAVVLALFVVAAL
+496 AAVVLVMFVAATL

-522 LVAVRANERAAAS
+522 LIAVRANERAAAA

-564 RSTSVVFSDFASF
+564 RSTSVVFADFASF
-577 DSITA
+577 ESITA

-589 GVGFLVGPLFGA
+589 GVGFLVGPLFAA

-623 MPLIGGIVLVLT
+623 MPLIGGIILVLT
-635 LVGNQDGIGKGVGRP
+635 LVGNQDGIGRELGKQ
-650 AETVRRRMARRRT
+650 
-663 ANGAPLAAAP
+663 
-673 TGSAAP
+673 
-679 TASAVPAASTAANAP
+679 
-694 AAAAKEATVPRA
+694 AAAAERRLLSKRGPKHAGVAQGSAEAATDGNEPVAPDVHHA
-706 APLSLHVR
+706 APSQAAHRTPGLPLHVR
-714 NLTVRYGGVV
+714 DLTVRYGGVV
-724 AVDGLSLE
+724 AVDGLSFDI
-732 VEPGRVVG
+732 EPGRVVG

-753 DAVTGFTRASS
+753 DAVTGFTRAAS
-764 GAVRLGVRE
+764 GSVRLGDRN

-782 AAAGLSRS
+782 AGAGLSRS
-790 FQSLELFEDMTVLDN
+790 FQSLELFEDMSVLDN
-805 LYAACDRPGRWA
+805 LYAACDRPGPWA
-817 WLTDLVR
+817 YLKDLVR
-824 PGSRPLPS
+824 PGSRPLPA
-832 HVLVAVREFGLQDSL
+832 HVLVAIREFGLENAL

-865 RAVAASP
+865 RAVATSP

-884 SDDETRELARL
+884 SDDESRELAHL
-895 VRRLAKDWGMGV
+895 VRRLAEDWGMGV

-919 VCDQV
+919 VCDEV
-924 VVLDFGRRICAGTP
+924 VVLDFGHRICVGTP
-938 EEVRRDPAVRAAYL
+938 EEVRGDPAVRAAYL
-952 GDLEPEALS
+952 GDLAPEEVAP

>member
-1 MGDVEMPNSME
+1 
-12 AGHSLVKYSGHNYL
+12 
-26 NNYSVCLE
+26 
-34 VPQMDDILRFALL
+34 MDDVLRFALL

-66 RGSGVLNLAH
+66 RGSGVLNFAH

-88 ELASHYG
+88 ELATQHG

-102 ACAVLASAALGV
+102 ACGVLTSAVLGV
-114 LTHVLVLRPLRRAST
+114 LTHLLVLRPLRRASS

-152 DSLQLVP
+152 DSLELVP
-159 GRLPTRLLTIA
+159 GKLPTKLLTIA
-170 GATLSEDRVWLLGI
+170 GATVSEDRMWLIGI
-184 AVVVTVALHLLYKHT
+184 AVVVTVLLHLLYKRT
-199 LFGLGTTAVA
+199 LFGLGTSAVA
-209 ENEAV
+209 ENEGA

-219 WSPDVIAAGNWA
+219 WSPDLIATGNWA

-238 LTGILIVPV
+238 LTAILIVPV

-276 TLTGGLVIGIVQ
+276 TLAGGLVIGVVQ
-288 SELTRFGSDVT
+288 SELTRFGSGVT
-299 GLASSVPFLFIA
+299 GLAASVPFLFIA
-311 LALVVRGRALPLR
+311 LVLVARGRALPLR
-324 GTFLDRLPALGSG
+324 GTFLDRLPGLGTG
-337 RVRPVALAAAVATGL
+337 KVRPLPLALAVVAGL
-352 LLVSVSTPLWADAIT
+352 ALVSLATPLWADAIT
-367 NTLVLALIILS
+367 TTLVLSLIILS
-378 LVVVTGYAGQVSL
+378 IVVVTGYAGQVSL

-402 IAGHASADWGWPFE
+402 LAGHAAADWGWPFE
-416 LALVAGVLGTV
+416 LALLAGVLGTV

-450 GLGATLEAMV
+450 GLGTTLEAMV

-478 RQTLFGI
+478 KQTLFGI
-485 NVSGVDHPQRY
+485 SISGVDHPQRY
-496 AAVVLALFVVAAL
+496 AAVVLVLFTAATL

-522 LVAVRANERAAAS
+522 LIAVRANERAAAA

-564 RSTSVVFSDFASF
+564 RSTSVVLSDFASF
-577 DSITA
+577 GSITA

-608 GARFGDLVLPGLSEW
+608 GARFGDLVLPGLSAW
-623 MPLIGGIVLVLT
+623 MPLIGGIILVLT
-635 LVGNQDGIGKGVGRP
+635 LVGNQDGIGKGLGTR
-650 AETVRRRMARRRT
+650 AARSRRKL
-663 ANGAPLAAAP
+663 PP
-673 TGSAAP
+673 KGSAG
-679 TASAVPAASTAANAP
+679 VP
-694 AAAAKEATVPRA
+694 KDETVPRA
-706 APLSLHVR
+706 APLLLQVR
-714 NLTVRYGGVV
+714 DLTVRYGGVV
-724 AVDGLSLE
+724 AVDGLSLD
-732 VEPGRVVG
+732 VGPGQIVG

-753 DAVTGFTRASS
+753 DAVTGFTRAAS
-764 GAVRLGVRE
+764 GSVRLGDRDA
-773 VTRLPVHRR
+773 TRLPVHRR

-817 WLTDLVR
+817 YLTDLIR
-824 PGSRPLPS
+824 PGSRPLPA

-847 DRPVGD
+847 DRPVDD

-884 SDDETRELARL
+884 SDDETRELAHL
-895 VRRLAKDWGMGV
+895 VRRLAEDWGMGV

-924 VVLDFGRRICAGTP
+924 VVLDFGRRICAGSP
-938 EEVRRDPAVRAAYL
+938 DEVRRDPAVRAAYL
-952 GDLEPEALS
+952 GDLEPETLEPETLV

>member
-1 MGDVEMPNSME
+1 
-12 AGHSLVKYSGHNYL
+12 
-26 NNYSVCLE
+26 
-34 VPQMDDILRFALL
+34 MDDILRFALL

-58 AHGIVLVY
+58 AQGIVLIY
-66 RGSGVLNLAH
+66 RGSGVLNFAH

-88 ELASHYG
+88 ELAVQQG
-95 VPYWPAT
+95 LPYWPAV
-102 ACAVLASAALGV
+102 ACGVAASALLGL
-114 LTHVLVLRPLRRAST
+114 LTHLLVIRPLRRASS

-140 IVLTAIAVKRYG
+140 IVLTAVAVKRYG
-152 DSLQLVP
+152 DSVQLVP
-159 GRLPTRLLTIA
+159 GKLPNRLLEIA
-170 GATLSEDRVWLLGI
+170 GAKVSEDRVWLLGI
-184 AVVVTVALHLLYKHT
+184 AIAVTAVLHVLYRRT

-209 ENEAV
+209 ENQSA

-219 WSPDVIAAGNWA
+219 WSADLIAAANWG

-247 IGLSVTGLTTLLL
+247 VGLSVTGLTTLLL

-276 TLTGGLVIGIVQ
+276 TLAGGLLIGVVQ

-299 GLASSVPFLFIA
+299 GLAASVPFLFIA
-311 LALVVRGRALPLR
+311 LVLVARGKALPLR
-324 GTFLDRLPALGSG
+324 GTFLDRMPTLGTG
-337 RVRPVALAAAVATGL
+337 RVRPAPLAVAVAVGL
-352 LLVSVSTPLWADAIT
+352 LLVSVSSPLWADAIT
-367 NTLVLALIILS
+367 TTLVLSLIILS
-378 LVVVTGYAGQVSL
+378 IIVVTGYAGQVSL

-402 IAGHASADWGWPFE
+402 IAGHAAADWGWPFE
-416 LALVAGVLGTV
+416 LALLAGVLGTV

-450 GLGATLEAMV
+450 GLGTTLETMV
-460 FQNTDLSTTP
+460 FQNTDLATTP

-478 RQTLFGI
+478 KQSLFGI
-485 NVSGVDHPQRY
+485 SISGVDHPQRY
-496 AAVVLALFVVAAL
+496 ATVVLVMFVAATL
-509 VVANVRRSRTGRR
+509 VVANVRRSRSGRR
-522 LVAVRANERAAAS
+522 LVAVRANERAAAA

-550 SAAIAALAGVLTGF
+550 SSAIAALAGVLTGF
-564 RSTSVVFSDFASF
+564 RSTSVVLGDFASF
-577 DSITA
+577 DSITV

-623 MPLIGGIVLVLT
+623 MPLIGGIILVLT
-635 LVGNQDGIGKGVGRP
+635 LVGNQDGIGRELAKQ
-650 AETVRRRMARRRT
+650 AARIDRRT
-663 ANGAPLAAAP
+663 RPLEVDGP
-673 TGSAAP
+673 T
-679 TASAVPAASTAANAP
+679 
-694 AAAAKEATVPRA
+694 EQTVDRA
-706 APLSLHVR
+706 APLPLHVEG
-714 NLTVRYGGVV
+714 LTVRYGGVV
-724 AVDGLSLE
+724 AVDGLSFGI
-732 VEPGRVVG
+732 EPGQVVG

-753 DAVTGFTRASS
+753 DAVTGFTRAAS
-764 GAVRLGVRE
+764 GQVRLGERDI
-773 VTRLPVHRR
+773 TRTPVHRR

-805 LYAACDRPGRWA
+805 LYAACDRPGPWTY
-817 WLTDLVR
+817 LTDLIR
-824 PGSRPLPS
+824 PGSRPLPA

-847 DRPVGD
+847 NRPVGD

-884 SDDETRELARL
+884 SEDETRELAHL
-895 VRRLAKDWGMGV
+895 VRRLAEEWGMGI

-924 VVLDFGRRICAGTP
+924 VVLDFGRRISVGTP
-938 EEVRRDPAVRAAYL
+938 EEVRGDPAVREAYL
-952 GDLEPEALS
+952 GDLSPEDPVIA

>member
-1 MGDVEMPNSME
+1 
-12 AGHSLVKYSGHNYL
+12 
-26 NNYSVCLE
+26 
-34 VPQMDDILRFALL
+34 MDDILRFALL

-76 GAIGMAGAYVQW
+76 GAIGMAGAYAQW
-88 ELASHYG
+88 ELATNHG
-95 VPYWPAT
+95 MPYWPAA
-102 ACAVLASAALGV
+102 ACGVLTSALLGV
-114 LTHVLVLRPLRRAST
+114 LTHLLVLRPLRRAST

-140 IVLTAIAVKRYG
+140 LVLTAVAVKRYG

-159 GRLPTRLLTIA
+159 GKLPTRLLTFA
-170 GATLSEDRVWLLGI
+170 GATVSEDRVWLLAI
-184 AVVVTVALHLLYKHT
+184 ALAVTTLLHLLYKRT

-209 ENEAV
+209 ENEHA

-219 WSPDVIAAGNWA
+219 WSPDVIATGNWA

-276 TLTGGLVIGIVQ
+276 TLAGGLVIGVVQ
-288 SELTRFGSDVT
+288 SELTRFGSGVT

-311 LALVVRGRALPLR
+311 LVLVARGRALPLR
-324 GTFLDRLPALGSG
+324 GTFLDRLPALGTG
-337 RVRPVALAAAVATGL
+337 RVRPVPLAVAVVVGL
-352 LLVSVSTPLWADAIT
+352 LLVSRSTPLWADAIT
-367 NTLVLALIILS
+367 STLVLSLIILS
-378 LVVVTGYAGQVSL
+378 IIVVTGYAGQVSL

-402 IAGHASADWGWPFE
+402 IAGHAAADWGWTFA
-416 LALVAGVLGTV
+416 LALPAGVLGTV

-450 GLGATLEAMV
+450 GLATTLEAMV
-460 FQNTDLSTTP
+460 FQNTDLSTTA

-478 RQTLFGI
+478 KQTLFGI
-485 NVSGVDHPQRY
+485 SISGVDHPQRY
-496 AAVVLALFVVAAL
+496 AAVVLVLFVAATL

-522 LVAVRANERAAAS
+522 LVAVRANERAAAA
-535 LGIDVRAAKLYAFGL
+535 LGIDVRATKLYAFGL

-564 RSTSVVFSDFASF
+564 RSTSVVFSDFAGF

-608 GARFGDLVLPGLSEW
+608 GARLGDWVLPGLSEW
-623 MPLIGGIVLVLT
+623 MPLIGGVILVLT
-635 LVGNQDGIGKGVGRP
+635 LVGNQDGIGKEVGRQ
-650 AETVRRRMARRRT
+650 AAGVRRRVFQQRAGSVREQETAAVPNVPRT
-663 ANGAPLAAAP
+663 APLP
-673 TGSAAP
+673 
-679 TASAVPAASTAANAP
+679 
-694 AAAAKEATVPRA
+694 
-706 APLSLHVR
+706 LHVR
-714 NLTVRYGGVV
+714 DLTVRYGGVV
-724 AVDGLSLE
+724 AVDGLSLD

-753 DAVTGFTRASS
+753 DAVTGFTRAAS
-764 GAVRLGVRE
+764 GSVRLGERD
-773 VTRLPVHRR
+773 VTRAPVHRR
-782 AAAGLSRS
+782 ASAGLSRS
-790 FQSLELFEDMTVLDN
+790 FQSLELFEDMTVQDN

-817 WLTDLVR
+817 YLTDLIR
-824 PGSRPLPS
+824 PGSRPLPA
-832 HVLVAVREFGLQDSL
+832 HVLVAVREFGLRDSL
-847 DRPVGD
+847 DRSVGD

-865 RAVAASP
+865 RAVASSP

-884 SDDETRELARL
+884 SDDETRELAYL
-895 VRRLAKDWGMGV
+895 VRRLAEDWGMGV

-952 GDLEPEALS
+952 GDLEPEALA

>member
-1 MGDVEMPNSME
+1 
-12 AGHSLVKYSGHNYL
+12 
-26 NNYSVCLE
+26 
-34 VPQMDDILRFALL
+34 MDDVLRFALL

-66 RGSGVLNLAH
+66 RGSGVLNFAH

-88 ELASHYG
+88 ELATQHG

-102 ACAVLASAALGV
+102 ACGVLTSAVLGV
-114 LTHVLVLRPLRRAST
+114 LTHLLVLRPLRRASS

-152 DSLQLVP
+152 DSLELVP
-159 GRLPTRLLTIA
+159 GKLPTKLLTIA
-170 GATLSEDRVWLLGI
+170 GATVSEDRMWLIGI
-184 AVVVTVALHLLYKHT
+184 AVAVTVLLHLLYKRT
-199 LFGLGTTAVA
+199 LFGLGTSAVA
-209 ENEAV
+209 ENEGA

-219 WSPDVIAAGNWA
+219 WSPDLIATGNWA

-260 SALAAALVGR
+260 SALAAALVGK

-276 TLTGGLVIGIVQ
+276 TLAGGLVIGVVQ

-299 GLASSVPFLFIA
+299 GLAASVPFLFIA
-311 LALVVRGRALPLR
+311 LVLVARGRALPLR
-324 GTFLDRLPALGSG
+324 GTFLDRLPGLGSG
-337 RVRPVALAAAVATGL
+337 KVRPLPLALAVVAGL
-352 LLVSVSTPLWADAIT
+352 SLVSLATPLWADAIT
-367 NTLVLALIILS
+367 TTLVLSLIILS
-378 LVVVTGYAGQVSL
+378 IVVVTGYAGQVSL

-402 IAGHASADWGWPFE
+402 LAGHAAADWGWPFE
-416 LALVAGVLGTV
+416 LALLAGVLGTV

-450 GLGATLEAMV
+450 GLGTTLEAMV

-478 RQTLFGI
+478 KQTLFGI
-485 NVSGVDHPQRY
+485 SISGVDHPQRY
-496 AAVVLALFVVAAL
+496 AAVVLVLFVATTL

-522 LVAVRANERAAAS
+522 LIAVRANERAAAA

-564 RSTSVVFSDFASF
+564 RSTSVVLSDFASF
-577 DSITA
+577 GSITA

-589 GVGFLVGPLFGA
+589 GVGYLVGPLFGA

-623 MPLIGGIVLVLT
+623 MPLIGGIILVLT
-635 LVGNQDGIGKGVGRP
+635 LVGNQDGIGKGLGTQAAGRRKLP
-650 AETVRRRMARRRT
+650 PKR
-663 ANGAPLAAAP
+663 P
-673 TGSAAP
+673 
-679 TASAVPAASTAANAP
+679 
-694 AAAAKEATVPRA
+694 ATVPKDEPSAAQAVTRA
-706 APLSLHVR
+706 APLPLQVR
-714 NLTVRYGGVV
+714 DLTVRYGGVV
-724 AVDGLSLE
+724 AVDGLSLD
-732 VEPGRVVG
+732 VGPGQVVG

-753 DAVTGFTRASS
+753 DAVTGFTRAAS
-764 GAVRLGVRE
+764 GSVRLGDRDA
-773 VTRLPVHRR
+773 TRLPVHRR

-817 WLTDLVR
+817 YLTDLIR
-824 PGSRPLPS
+824 PGSRPLPA

-847 DRPVGD
+847 DRPVDD

-884 SDDETRELARL
+884 SDDETRELAHL
-895 VRRLAKDWGMGV
+895 VRRLAEDWGMGV

-952 GDLEPEALS
+952 GDLTPDEAADEAADEDTVSA

>member
-1 MGDVEMPNSME
+1 
-12 AGHSLVKYSGHNYL
+12 
-26 NNYSVCLE
+26 
-34 VPQMDDILRFALL
+34 MDDILRFALL
-47 GLGLGALYALT
+47 GLGLGALYTLT

-66 RGSGVLNLAH
+66 RGSGVLNFAH

-88 ELASHYG
+88 ELSVQHG
-95 VPYWPAT
+95 VPYWPAV
-102 ACAVLASAALGV
+102 ACGVLASALLGV
-114 LTHVLVLRPLRRAST
+114 LTHLLVLRPLRRASS

-159 GRLPTRLLTIA
+159 GKLPTRLLTIA
-170 GATLSEDRVWLLGI
+170 GATVTEDRVWLLAI
-184 AVVVTVALHLLYKHT
+184 AVVVTALLHLLYKRT

-209 ENEAV
+209 ENEGA

-219 WSPDVIAAGNWA
+219 WSPDLIATGNWA

-276 TLTGGLVIGIVQ
+276 TLAGGLVIGVVQ

-311 LALVVRGRALPLR
+311 LVLVARGRALPLR

-337 RVRPVALAAAVATGL
+337 RVRPVPLAVAVAVGL
-352 LLVSVSTPLWADAIT
+352 LLVSLATPLWADAIT
-367 NTLVLALIILS
+367 TTLVMSLIILS
-378 LVVVTGYAGQVSL
+378 IVVVTGYAGQVSL

-402 IAGHASADWGWPFE
+402 IAGHAAADWGWPFE
-416 LALVAGVLGTV
+416 LALLAGVLGTV

-450 GLGATLEAMV
+450 GLGTTLEAMV

-478 RQTLFGI
+478 KQTLFGI
-485 NVSGVDHPQRY
+485 SISGVDHPQRY
-496 AAVVLALFVVAAL
+496 AGVVLVMFVAATL

-522 LVAVRANERAAAS
+522 LIAVRANERAAAA

-577 DSITA
+577 ESITA

-623 MPLIGGIVLVLT
+623 MPLIGGIILVLT
-635 LVGNQDGIGKGVGRP
+635 LVGNQDGIGKDIGRQ
-650 AETVRRRMARRRT
+650 AAGVRRRLSAKR
-663 ANGAPLAAAP
+663 AAL
-673 TGSAAP
+673 
-679 TASAVPAASTAANAP
+679 VPETVHEEETAA
-694 AAAAKEATVPRA
+694 EAVPRA
-706 APLSLHVR
+706 TPLPLHVR
-714 NLTVRYGGVV
+714 DLTVRYGGVV
-724 AVDGLSLE
+724 AVDGLSLD

-753 DAVTGFTRASS
+753 DAVTGFTRAAS
-764 GAVRLGVRE
+764 GSVRLGDRDA
-773 VTRLPVHRR
+773 TRLPVHRR

-805 LYAACDRPGRWA
+805 LYAACDRPGRWTY
-817 WLTDLVR
+817 LMDLVR
-824 PGSRPLPS
+824 PGSRPLPA

-884 SDDETRELARL
+884 SDDETRELAHL
-895 VRRLAKDWGMGV
+895 VRRLAEDWGMGV

-952 GDLEPEALS
+952 GDLEPETLA

>member
-1 MGDVEMPNSME
+1 
-12 AGHSLVKYSGHNYL
+12 
-26 NNYSVCLE
+26 
-34 VPQMDDILRFALL
+34 MDDILRFALL

-66 RGSGVLNLAH
+66 RGSGVLNFAH

-88 ELASHYG
+88 ELAVNHG
-95 VPYWPAT
+95 VPYWPAV
-102 ACAVLASAALGV
+102 ACGVLGSTLLGV
-114 LTHVLVLRPLRRAST
+114 LTHLLVIRPLRRASS

-140 IVLTAIAVKRYG
+140 IVLTAVAVKRYG
-152 DSLQLVP
+152 DSVQLVP
-159 GRLPTRLLTIA
+159 AKLPSGLVEIA
-170 GATLSEDRVWLLGI
+170 GATVSEDRIWLLGI
-184 AVVVTVALHLLYKHT
+184 AVAVTAALHALYKRT

-209 ENEAV
+209 ENQGV

-219 WSPDVIAAGNWA
+219 WSADLIAAANWG

-276 TLTGGLVIGIVQ
+276 TLAGGLVIGVVQ

-299 GLASSVPFLFIA
+299 GLAASVPFLVIA
-311 LALVVRGRALPLR
+311 LMLVVRGRALPLR
-324 GTFLDRLPALGSG
+324 GTFLERLPALGTG
-337 RVRPVALAAAVATGL
+337 RVRPVPLALAVVTGL
-352 LLVSVSTPLWADAIT
+352 LLIGLSSPLWADAIT
-367 NTLVLALIILS
+367 NTLVLSLIILS
-378 LVVVTGYAGQVSL
+378 IIVVTGYAGQVSL

-402 IAGHASADWGWPFE
+402 IAGHAAADWGWPFE
-416 LALVAGVLGTV
+416 LALLAGVLGTV

-450 GLGATLEAMV
+450 GLGTTLETMV

-478 RQTLFGI
+478 KQTLFGI
-485 NVSGVDHPQRY
+485 SISGVDHPQRY
-496 AAVVLALFVVAAL
+496 AAVVLVMFVAATL

-522 LVAVRANERAAAS
+522 LIAVRANERAAAA

-564 RSTSVVFSDFASF
+564 RSTSVVFADFASF
-577 DSITA
+577 ESITA

-589 GVGFLVGPLFGA
+589 GVGFLVGPLFAA

-623 MPLIGGIVLVLT
+623 MPLIGGIILVLT
-635 LVGNQDGIGKGVGRP
+635 LVGNQDGIGREAGKQV
-650 AETVRRRMARRRT
+650 
-663 ANGAPLAAAP
+663 AAAERRLLP
-673 TGSAAP
+673 KRAPKRTVAAQDTGAGDEPVAPDVHPAAP
-679 TASAVPAASTAANAP
+679 SQATHRAP
-694 AAAAKEATVPRA
+694 GLP
-706 APLSLHVR
+706 LHVR
-714 NLTVRYGGVV
+714 DLTVRYGGVV
-724 AVDGLSLE
+724 AVDSLSFDI
-732 VEPGRVVG
+732 EPGRVVG

-753 DAVTGFTRASS
+753 DAVTGFTRAAS
-764 GAVRLGVRE
+764 GSVRLGDRD

-782 AAAGLSRS
+782 AGAGLSRS
-790 FQSLELFEDMTVLDN
+790 FQSLELFEDMSVLDN
-805 LYAACDRPGRWA
+805 LYAACDRPGPWA
-817 WLTDLVR
+817 YLKDLVR
-824 PGSRPLPS
+824 PGSRPLPA
-832 HVLVAVREFGLQDSL
+832 HVLVAVREFGLEAAL
-847 DRPVGD
+847 GRPVGD

-865 RAVAASP
+865 RAVATSP

-884 SDDETRELARL
+884 SDDESRELAQL
-895 VRRLAKDWGMGV
+895 VRRLAEDWGMGV

-919 VCDQV
+919 VCDEV
-924 VVLDFGRRICAGTP
+924 VVLDFGRRICVGTP
-938 EEVRRDPAVRAAYL
+938 EEVRGDPAVRAAYL
-952 GDLEPEALS
+952 GDLSPEEAV

>member
-1 MGDVEMPNSME
+1 
-12 AGHSLVKYSGHNYL
+12 
-26 NNYSVCLE
+26 
-34 VPQMDDILRFALL
+34 MDDILRFALL

-66 RGSGVLNLAH
+66 RGSGVLNFAH

-88 ELASHYG
+88 ELAAHHG

-102 ACAVLASAALGV
+102 ACGVLASAVLGV
-114 LTHVLVLRPLRRAST
+114 LTHLLVLRPLRRAST

-159 GRLPTRLLTIA
+159 GQLPTRLLTIA
-170 GATLSEDRVWLLGI
+170 GATISEDRVWLLGI
-184 AVVVTVALHLLYKHT
+184 AVVVTALLHLLYKRT

-209 ENEAV
+209 ENEG
-214 AASLG
+214 AAAALG
-219 WSPDVIAAGNWA
+219 WSPDLIATGNWA

-276 TLTGGLVIGIVQ
+276 TLAGGLVIGIVQ
-288 SELTRFGSDVT
+288 SELTRFGSHVT

-311 LALVVRGRALPLR
+311 LVLVARGRALPLR
-324 GTFLDRLPALGSG
+324 GTFLDRLPALGTG
-337 RVRPVALAAAVATGL
+337 RVRPVPLALAVAVGL
-352 LLVSVSTPLWADAIT
+352 LLVGVSTPLWADAIT
-367 NTLVLALIILS
+367 TTLVLSLIILS
-378 LVVVTGYAGQVSL
+378 IVVVTGYAGQVSL

-402 IAGHASADWGWPFE
+402 IAGHAAADWGWPFE
-416 LALVAGVLGTV
+416 LALLAGVLGTI

-450 GLGATLEAMV
+450 GLGTTLEAMI
-460 FQNTDLSTTP
+460 FQNTDLSTSP

-485 NVSGVDHPQRY
+485 SVSGVDHPQRY
-496 AAVVLALFVVAAL
+496 AAVVLVLFVAAAL

-522 LVAVRANERAAAS
+522 LIAVRANERAAAA

-564 RSTSVVFSDFASF
+564 RSTSVVFADFASF

-589 GVGFLVGPLFGA
+589 GVGFLVGPLFAA

-608 GARFGDLVLPGLSEW
+608 GARFGDLVLPGLSAW
-623 MPLIGGIVLVLT
+623 MPLIGGIILVLT
-635 LVGNQDGIGKGVGRP
+635 LVGNQDGIGRNIGRQ
-650 AETVRRRMARRRT
+650 AEGIRRRLSPRR
-663 ANGAPLAAAP
+663 GAVTVAAAM
-673 TGSAAP
+673 TDEAA
-679 TASAVPAASTAANAP
+679 
-694 AAAAKEATVPRA
+694 VPRA
-706 APLSLHVR
+706 APLPLQVR
-714 NLTVRYGGVV
+714 GLTVRYGGVV
-724 AVDGLSLE
+724 AVDGLSLD

-753 DAVTGFTRASS
+753 DAVTGFTRAAS
-764 GAVRLGVRE
+764 GGVRLGDRE

-805 LYAACDRPGRWA
+805 LYAACDRPGRWTY
-817 WLTDLVR
+817 LTDLVR
-824 PGSRPLPS
+824 PGTRPLPS

-895 VRRLAKDWGMGV
+895 VRRLAEDWGMGV
-907 LLVEHDVDMVMS
+907 LLVEHDVDMVMG

-924 VVLDFGRRICAGTP
+924 VVLDFGRLICAGTP

-952 GDLEPEALS
+952 GDLEPETLS

>member
-1 MGDVEMPNSME
+1 
-12 AGHSLVKYSGHNYL
+12 
-26 NNYSVCLE
+26 
-34 VPQMDDILRFALL
+34 MDDVLRFALL

-66 RGSGVLNLAH
+66 RGSGVLNFAH

-88 ELASHYG
+88 ELAVNHG

-102 ACAVLASAALGV
+102 ACGVLTSAVLGV
-114 LTHVLVLRPLRRAST
+114 LTHLLVIRPLRRAST

-159 GRLPTRLLTIA
+159 GKLPTRLLTIA
-170 GATLSEDRVWLLGI
+170 GATVSEDRVWLLGI
-184 AVVVTVALHLLYKHT
+184 AIAVTAVLHLLYRRT

-209 ENEAV
+209 ENEG
-214 AASLG
+214 AAAALG

-238 LTGILIVPV
+238 LTAILIVPV

-270 FSSFPV
+270 FSSFPI
-276 TLTGGLVIGIVQ
+276 TLAGGLVIGVAQ
-288 SELTRFGSDVT
+288 SELTRFSSGVT

-311 LALVVRGRALPLR
+311 LVLVARGRALPLR
-324 GTFLDRLPALGSG
+324 GTFLDRLPALGTG
-337 RVRPVALAAAVATGL
+337 KVRPVPLALAVVIGL
-352 LLVSVSTPLWADAIT
+352 VLVSLSTPLWADAIT
-367 NTLVLALIILS
+367 STLVLSLIILS
-378 LVVVTGYAGQVSL
+378 IIVVTGYAGQVSL

-402 IAGHASADWGWPFE
+402 IAGHAAADWGWPFE
-416 LALVAGVLGTV
+416 LALLAGVLGTV

-450 GLGATLEAMV
+450 GLGTTLEAMV

-478 RQTLFGI
+478 KQTLFGI
-485 NVSGVDHPQRY
+485 SISGVDHPQRY
-496 AAVVLALFVVAAL
+496 AAVVLVLFVAATL
-509 VVANVRRSRTGRR
+509 VVANVRRGRTGRR
-522 LVAVRANERAAAS
+522 LIAVRANERAAAA

-550 SAAIAALAGVLTGF
+550 SSAIAALAGVLTGF

-577 DSITA
+577 DSVTA

-608 GARFGDLVLPGLSEW
+608 GARFGDLVVPGLSEW
-623 MPLIGGIVLVLT
+623 MPLIGGIILVLT
-635 LVGNQDGIGKGVGRP
+635 LVGNQDGIGKELGKQARGLERKLRP
-650 AETVRRRMARRRT
+650 QRAAAVPEEET
-663 ANGAPLAAAP
+663 APLP
-673 TGSAAP
+673 D
-679 TASAVPAASTAANAP
+679 
-694 AAAAKEATVPRA
+694 VPRA
-706 APLSLHVR
+706 APLPLQVR
-714 NLTVRYGGVV
+714 DLTVRYGGVV
-724 AVDGLSLE
+724 AVDGLSLD

-753 DAVTGFTRASS
+753 DAVTGFTRAAAGS
-764 GAVRLGVRE
+764 VRLGERD
-773 VTRLPVHRR
+773 VTRVPVHRR
-782 AAAGLSRS
+782 AVAGLSRS

-805 LYAACDRPGRWA
+805 LYAACERPGRWT

-824 PGSRPLPS
+824 PGSRPLPTQ
-832 HVLVAVREFGLQDSL
+832 VLVAVREFGLQDSL

-865 RAVAASP
+865 RAVATSP

-884 SDDETRELARL
+884 SDDETRELAQL
-895 VRRLAKDWGMGV
+895 VRRLAEDWGMGV

-938 EEVRRDPAVRAAYL
+938 DEVRRDPAVRAAYL
-952 GDLEPEALS
+952 GDLEPETTA

>member
-1 MGDVEMPNSME
+1 
-12 AGHSLVKYSGHNYL
+12 
-26 NNYSVCLE
+26 
-34 VPQMDDILRFALL
+34 MDDVLRFALL

-66 RGSGVLNLAH
+66 RGSGVLNFAH

-88 ELASHYG
+88 ELAVNHG

-102 ACAVLASAALGV
+102 ACGV
-114 LTHVLVLRPLRRAST
+114 LTSALLGLLTHLLVIRPLRRAST

-159 GRLPTRLLTIA
+159 GKLPTRLLTIA
-170 GATLSEDRVWLLGI
+170 GATVSEDRVWLLGI
-184 AVVVTVALHLLYKHT
+184 AIAVTAVLHLLYRRA

-209 ENEAV
+209 ENEA
-214 AASLG
+214 AAAALG
-219 WSPDVIAAGNWA
+219 WSPDLIAAGNWA

-238 LTGILIVPV
+238 LTAILIVPV

-276 TLTGGLVIGIVQ
+276 TLAGGLVIGVAQ
-288 SELTRFGSDVT
+288 SELTRFGSGVT

-311 LALVVRGRALPLR
+311 LVLVARGRALPLR
-324 GTFLDRLPALGSG
+324 GTFLDRLPALGTG
-337 RVRPVALAAAVATGL
+337 KVHPVPLVLAVVLGL
-352 LLVSVSTPLWADAIT
+352 VLVSLSTPLWADAIT
-367 NTLVLALIILS
+367 STLVLSLIILS
-378 LVVVTGYAGQVSL
+378 VIVVTGYAGQVSL

-402 IAGHASADWGWPFE
+402 IAGHAAADWGWPFE
-416 LALVAGVLGTV
+416 LALLAGVLGTV

-450 GLGATLEAMV
+450 GLGTTLEAMV

-478 RQTLFGI
+478 KQTLFGI
-485 NVSGVDHPQRY
+485 SISGVDHPQRY
-496 AAVVLALFVVAAL
+496 AAVVLVLFVAATL
-509 VVANVRRSRTGRR
+509 VVANVRRGRTGRR
-522 LVAVRANERAAAS
+522 LIAVRANERAAAA
-535 LGIDVRAAKLYAFGL
+535 LGIDVRATKLYAFGL
-550 SAAIAALAGVLTGF
+550 SSAIAALAGVLTGF

-577 DSITA
+577 DSVTA

-635 LVGNQDGIGKGVGRP
+635 LVGNQDGIGKELGKQAKGLERKLRP
-650 AETVRRRMARRRT
+650 QRATVT
-663 ANGAPLAAAP
+663 PEEEPGPLP
-673 TGSAAP
+673 D
-679 TASAVPAASTAANAP
+679 
-694 AAAAKEATVPRA
+694 VPRA
-706 APLSLHVR
+706 APLPLHVR
-714 NLTVRYGGVV
+714 DLTVRYGGVV
-724 AVDGLSLE
+724 AVDGLSLD
-732 VEPGRVVG
+732 VEPGQVVG

-753 DAVTGFTRASS
+753 DAVTGFTRAAS
-764 GAVRLGVRE
+764 GSVRLGERD
-773 VTRLPVHRR
+773 VTRVPVHRR
-782 AAAGLSRS
+782 AGAGLSRS

-805 LYAACDRPGRWA
+805 LYAACERPGRWT

-824 PGSRPLPS
+824 PGSRPLPA
-832 HVLVAVREFGLQDSL
+832 HVLVAVREFGLRDSL

-884 SDDETRELARL
+884 SDEETRELAHL
-895 VRRLAKDWGMGV
+895 VRRLAEDWGMGV

-938 EEVRRDPAVRAAYL
+938 DEVRRDPAVRAAYL
-952 GDLEPEALS
+952 GDLEPETTA

>member
-1 MGDVEMPNSME
+1 
-12 AGHSLVKYSGHNYL
+12 
-26 NNYSVCLE
+26 
-34 VPQMDDILRFALL
+34 MDDILRFALL

-66 RGSGVLNLAH
+66 RGSGVLNFAH

-88 ELASHYG
+88 ELATQHG

-102 ACAVLASAALGV
+102 ACGVLASAVLGV
-114 LTHVLVLRPLRRAST
+114 LTHLLVLRPLRRASS

-140 IVLTAIAVKRYG
+140 IVLTALAVKRYG

-159 GRLPTRLLTIA
+159 GKLPNELLTIA
-170 GATLSEDRVWLLGI
+170 GVTVTEDRVWLLGI
-184 AVVVTVALHLLYKHT
+184 AVVVTVLLHLLYKRT

-209 ENEAV
+209 ENEGA

-219 WSPDVIAAGNWA
+219 WSPDLIATGNWA

-276 TLTGGLVIGIVQ
+276 TLAGGLVIGVVQ

-299 GLASSVPFLFIA
+299 GLAASVPFLFIA
-311 LALVVRGRALPLR
+311 LVLVARGRALPLR
-324 GTFLDRLPALGSG
+324 GTFLDRLPALGTG
-337 RVRPVALAAAVATGL
+337 KVRPLPLALAVVAGL
-352 LLVSVSTPLWADAIT
+352 SLVSLATPLWADAIT
-367 NTLVLALIILS
+367 TTLVLSLIILS
-378 LVVVTGYAGQVSL
+378 IVVVTGYAGQVSL

-402 IAGHASADWGWPFE
+402 IAGHAAADWGWPFE
-416 LALVAGVLGTV
+416 LALLAGVLGTV
-427 PIGLLFALPAVRTRG
+427 PIGLLFAVPAVRTRG

-450 GLGATLEAMV
+450 GLGTTLEAMV

-478 RQTLFGI
+478 KQTLFGI
-485 NVSGVDHPQRY
+485 SIFGVDHPQRY
-496 AAVVLALFVVAAL
+496 AAVVLVMFVAAAL

-522 LVAVRANERAAAS
+522 LIAVRANERAAAA

-550 SAAIAALAGVLTGF
+550 SSAIAALAGVLTGF
-564 RSTSVVFSDFASF
+564 RSTSVVLSGFAGF

-589 GVGFLVGPLFGA
+589 GVGFLVGPLFAA

-623 MPLIGGIVLVLT
+623 MPLIGGIILVLT
-635 LVGNQDGIGKGVGRP
+635 LVGNQDGIGKGLGKQP
-650 AETVRRRMARRRT
+650 APIRRRLSSKRVPTVRTDEPTSASEVTRT
-663 ANGAPLAAAP
+663 APLPSVEVTRTAPLP
-673 TGSAAP
+673 
-679 TASAVPAASTAANAP
+679 
-694 AAAAKEATVPRA
+694 
-706 APLSLHVR
+706 LHVR
-714 NLTVRYGGVV
+714 DLTVRYGGVV
-724 AVDGLSLE
+724 AVDGLSLD

-753 DAVTGFTRASS
+753 DAITGFTRAAS
-764 GAVRLGVRE
+764 GSVCLGDRDA
-773 VTRLPVHRR
+773 TRLPVHRR
-782 AAAGLSRS
+782 AAGGLSRS

-817 WLTDLVR
+817 YLTDLIR
-824 PGSRPLPS
+824 PGSRPLPA
-832 HVLVAVREFGLQDSL
+832 HALVAVREFGLQDSL

-895 VRRLAKDWGMGV
+895 VRRLAEDWGMGV

-924 VVLDFGRRICAGTP
+924 VVLDFGHRICAGTP

-952 GDLEPEALS
+952 GEVTPDEVADEDTVSA

>member
-1 MGDVEMPNSME
+1 
-12 AGHSLVKYSGHNYL
+12 
-26 NNYSVCLE
+26 
-34 VPQMDDILRFALL
+34 MDDVLRFALL

-66 RGSGVLNLAH
+66 RGSGVLNFAH

-88 ELASHYG
+88 ELATQHG

-102 ACAVLASAALGV
+102 ACGVLTSAVLGV
-114 LTHVLVLRPLRRAST
+114 LTHLLVLRPLRRASS

-152 DSLQLVP
+152 DSLELVP
-159 GRLPTRLLTIA
+159 GKLPTKLLTIA
-170 GATLSEDRVWLLGI
+170 GATVSEDRMWLIGI
-184 AVVVTVALHLLYKHT
+184 AVAVTVLLHLLYKRT
-199 LFGLGTTAVA
+199 LFGLGTSAVA
-209 ENEAV
+209 ENEGT

-219 WSPDVIAAGNWA
+219 WSPDLIATGNWA

-238 LTGILIVPV
+238 LTAILIVPV

-260 SALAAALVGR
+260 SALAAALVGK

-276 TLTGGLVIGIVQ
+276 TLAGGLVIGVVQ

-299 GLASSVPFLFIA
+299 GLAASVPFLFIA
-311 LALVVRGRALPLR
+311 LVLVARGRALPLR
-324 GTFLDRLPALGSG
+324 GTFLDRLPGLGSG
-337 RVRPVALAAAVATGL
+337 KVRPLPLALAVVAGL
-352 LLVSVSTPLWADAIT
+352 SLVSLATPLWADAIT
-367 NTLVLALIILS
+367 TTLVLSLIILS
-378 LVVVTGYAGQVSL
+378 IVVVTGYAGQVSL

-402 IAGHASADWGWPFE
+402 LAGHAAADWGWPFE
-416 LALVAGVLGTV
+416 LCLLAGVLGTV

-450 GLGATLEAMV
+450 GLGTTLEAMV

-478 RQTLFGI
+478 KQTLFGI
-485 NVSGVDHPQRY
+485 SISGVDHPQRY
-496 AAVVLALFVVAAL
+496 AAVVLVLFVATTL

-522 LVAVRANERAAAS
+522 LIAVRANERAAAA

-564 RSTSVVFSDFASF
+564 RSTSVVLSDFASF
-577 DSITA
+577 GSITA

-589 GVGFLVGPLFGA
+589 GVGYLVGPLFGA

-623 MPLIGGIVLVLT
+623 MPLIGGIILVLT
-635 LVGNQDGIGKGVGRP
+635 LVGNQDGIGKGLGTRPVRGRSKLP
-650 AETVRRRMARRRT
+650 PKR
-663 ANGAPLAAAP
+663 P
-673 TGSAAP
+673 
-679 TASAVPAASTAANAP
+679 
-694 AAAAKEATVPRA
+694 ATVPKEEPSAAQAVTRA
-706 APLSLHVR
+706 APLPLQVR
-714 NLTVRYGGVV
+714 DLTVRYGGVV
-724 AVDGLSLE
+724 AVDGLSLD
-732 VEPGRVVG
+732 VGPGQVVG

-753 DAVTGFTRASS
+753 DAVTGFTRAAS
-764 GAVRLGVRE
+764 GSVRLGDRDA
-773 VTRLPVHRR
+773 TRLPVHRR

-817 WLTDLVR
+817 YLTDLVR
-824 PGSRPLPS
+824 PGSRPLPA

-847 DRPVGD
+847 DRPVDD

-884 SDDETRELARL
+884 SDDETRELAHL
-895 VRRLAKDWGMGV
+895 VRRLAEDWGMGV

-952 GDLEPEALS
+952 GDLTPDEAADEAADEDTVSA

>member
-1 MGDVEMPNSME
+1 
-12 AGHSLVKYSGHNYL
+12 
-26 NNYSVCLE
+26 
-34 VPQMDDILRFALL
+34 MDDVLRFALL

-66 RGSGVLNLAH
+66 RGSGVLNFAH

-88 ELASHYG
+88 ELAVQHG

-102 ACAVLASAALGV
+102 ACGVLTSAVLGV
-114 LTHVLVLRPLRRAST
+114 LTHLLVIRPLRRAST

-159 GRLPTRLLTIA
+159 GKLPTRLLTIA
-170 GATLSEDRVWLLGI
+170 GATVSEDRVWLLGI
-184 AVVVTVALHLLYKHT
+184 AIAVTAVLHLLYRRT

-209 ENEAV
+209 ENEG
-214 AASLG
+214 AAAALG
-219 WSPDVIAAGNWA
+219 WSPDLIAAGNWA

-238 LTGILIVPV
+238 LTAILIVPV

-260 SALAAALVGR
+260 SALAAALIGR
-270 FSSFPV
+270 FSSFPI
-276 TLTGGLVIGIVQ
+276 TLAGGLVMGVAQ
-288 SELTRFGSDVT
+288 SELTRFGSGVT

-311 LALVVRGRALPLR
+311 LVLVARGRALPLR
-324 GTFLDRLPALGSG
+324 GTFLDRLPALGTG
-337 RVRPVALAAAVATGL
+337 RVRPVPVALAVVVGL
-352 LLVSVSTPLWADAIT
+352 VLVSLSTPLWADAIT
-367 NTLVLALIILS
+367 STLVLSLIILS
-378 LVVVTGYAGQVSL
+378 IIVVTGYAGQVSL

-402 IAGHASADWGWPFE
+402 IAGHAAADWGWPFE
-416 LALVAGVLGTV
+416 LALLAGVLGTV

-450 GLGATLEAMV
+450 GLGTTLEAMV

-478 RQTLFGI
+478 KQTLFGI
-485 NVSGVDHPQRY
+485 SISGVDHPQRY
-496 AAVVLALFVVAAL
+496 AAVVLVLFVAAAL

-522 LVAVRANERAAAS
+522 LIAVRANERAAAA

-550 SAAIAALAGVLTGF
+550 SSAIAALAGVLTGF

-577 DSITA
+577 DSVTA

-635 LVGNQDGIGKGVGRP
+635 LVGNQDGI
-650 AETVRRRMARRRT
+650 
-663 ANGAPLAAAP
+663 
-673 TGSAAP
+673 
-679 TASAVPAASTAANAP
+679 
-694 AAAAKEATVPRA
+694 AKELGRQARGLERKLRPQRAAVAPEEKTDPLPDVPRA
-706 APLSLHVR
+706 APLPLHVR
-714 NLTVRYGGVV
+714 DLTVRYGGVV
-724 AVDGLSLE
+724 AVDGLSLD

-753 DAVTGFTRASS
+753 DAVTGFTRAAS
-764 GAVRLGVRE
+764 GSVLLGERD
-773 VTRLPVHRR
+773 VTRVPVHRR
-782 AAAGLSRS
+782 AGAGLSRS

-805 LYAACDRPGRWA
+805 LYAACERPERWT
-817 WLTDLVR
+817 WLTDMIR
-824 PGSRPLPS
+824 PGSRPLPAQ
-832 HVLVAVREFGLQDSL
+832 VLVAVREFGLQESL

-865 RAVAASP
+865 RAVATSP

-884 SDDETRELARL
+884 SDDETRELAEL
-895 VRRLAKDWGMGV
+895 VRRLAEDWGMGV

-938 EEVRRDPAVRAAYL
+938 DEVRRDPAVRAAYL
-952 GDLEPEALS
+952 GDLEPETLS